1 MDTNRQCM
9 ALKASAGSGK
19 TFALSVRFLALLF
32 KGANPSEIL
41 TLTFTKKATAEMKE
55 RILDY
60 LKILQK
66 ENLES
71 KEKSHKENILKELE
85 EKYHLDPSLVQ
96 NSAQKIYQR
105 FLNAE
110 IRISTIDAFFQSIL
124 RKFCWFV
131 GLSANF
137 EVNEDTEAHQQQLDE
152 RFLSA
157 LNSEQLEELSVFI
170 TQCLSHN
177 SYTSNSILKL
187 LRSLRNK
194 LYLFDP
200 NKREPAFDEEGFLEK
215 PRNLN
220 KQIQSTEI
228 ASDSAKKAIKCDDFR
243 GFLNSSLTWLK
254 KKSEYNFF
262 KKLKNEIPTL
272 ESECEAIENDLKSY
286 YEARETALFKKFPKF
301 IQLYDKAISKIQALD
316 FDAIKDKVHALLSG
330 YEEVPAEFFYFRL
343 DSKIAH
349 ILIDEFQDTSLNDY
363 KILAPFIDEIKAGI
377 GQAKWHRSV
386 FFVGDVKQSIYAFR
400 GGFSSLFESVSKD
413 FYHDNLEF
421 NHRSSP
427 LIIHYVNTIFKKA
440 YQNSSTTYL
449 EQKYPETSR
458 NKHATDGYVK
468 VSLVANERELLLE
481 QISQE
486 AKNLLEHGKELL
498 LEQILQEAKNLLE
511 HGIEPKDITILC
523 ATNKDALE
531 IKNYLQENLSEIR
544 PSTESSA
551 QLSQFVESKI
561 IKNALEY
568 ALAEEEYKP
577 FYKHSVLKLA
587 GYLHDDA
594 IALFGF
600 NPKKESVA
608 GFVWKVME
616 LFELYTECAQICL
629 ELALGCEDADE
640 FLEKLEAK
648 KIASFNSKGAQIM
661 TIHKSKGMQFPYVI
675 VCERL
680 GKPNNESDKFLEEYN
695 GTELVCLYY
704 RMKNRE
710 VVDKDYARA
719 LEKEK
724 AAKDHEEINAYY
736 VAFTRAELGLVVVAK
751 DKDQKK
757 DKKKD
762 KEESK
767 NKGMHEKLDLKPL
780 EEGEIAPVIASKKE
794 PSNASVLIKPH
805 AYGEQVQEIEEEPD
819 SDYEKNNDQEAI
831 NFGIALHKGLE
842 YQYAYRIPKKS
853 VLEYLNYH
861 YGFYGLDHQ
870 ALEESLEL
878 FENDAEI
885 QALFKNL
892 ALKGEVAFLSRG
904 VVSRIDVLL
913 WDKGQNLYVLDY
925 KSSQNY
931 QQSHKAQVSHYAEFL
946 QTQAPHFKIQAGII
960 YAHKRLLEKLWV

>member
-1 MDTNRQCM
+1 MDTKRQCM

-66 ENLES
+66 ENLEDEKE
-71 KEKSHKENILKELE
+71 KEKSQNILKELE
-85 EKYHLDPSLVQ
+85 EKYRLDPSFVQ
-96 NSAQKIYQR
+96 NSAQEIYQR

-137 EVNEDTEAHQQQLDE
+137 EVNEDTKAHQQQLNE
-152 RFLSA
+152 SFLSA
-157 LNSEQLEELSVFI
+157 LDNKQLEELSVFI
-170 TQCLSHN
+170 TQCLSYD
-177 SYTSNSILKL
+177 SYTSDSILER
-187 LRSLRNK
+187 LRFLKNK

-200 NKREPAFDEEGFLEK
+200 NKKDPVFNEEGFLDK
-215 PRNLN
+215 LRILN
-220 KQIQSTEI
+220 QQIQNIET
-228 ASDSAKKAIKCDDFR
+228 ASNEAKKAIKCDDFR
-243 GFLNSSLTWLK
+243 GFLNSSLTWLE
-254 KKSEYNFF
+254 KKSEYRYF
-262 KKLKNEIPTL
+262 KKFKDEIPTL
-272 ESECEAIENDLKSY
+272 ESECEEIENDLKRY
-286 YEARETALFKKFPKF
+286 YEARESALFKKFPKF
-301 IQLYDKAISKIQALD
+301 IQLYDKATSKIQALD
-316 FDAIKDKVHALLSG
+316 FDAIKDKVHALLNG
-330 YEEVPAEFFYFRL
+330 YEEMPAEFFYFRL
-343 DSKIAH
+343 DSRIAH

-386 FFVGDVKQSIYAFR
+386 FFVGDVKQSIYGFR
-400 GGFSSLFESVSKD
+400 GSFSSLFESVSKD

-427 LIIHYVNTIFKKA
+427 LIINYVNTIFKKA
-440 YQNSSTTYL
+440 YQNSPTAYW
-449 EQKYPETSR
+449 EQKYPKASS
-458 NKHATDGYVK
+458 NKHARDGYVK
-468 VSLVANERELLLE
+468 VSLVADER
-481 QISQE
+481 
-486 AKNLLEHGKELL
+486 ELL
-498 LEQILQEAKNLLE
+498 LEQILQEARNLLE
-511 HGIEPKDITILC
+511 HRIDPKDITLLC
-523 ATNKDALE
+523 ATNDDALE
-531 IKNYLQENLSEIR
+531 IKNYLQENLSTIR

-551 QLSQFVESKI
+551 KLSQFVESKI

-568 ALAEEEYKP
+568 ALAEEPYKP
-577 FYKHSVLKLA
+577 FYKHSVLKLV

-594 IALFGF
+594 IALAGF

-616 LFELYTECAQICL
+616 WFELYTECAQICL
-629 ELALGCEDADE
+629 ELAVGCEDANE

-648 KIASFNSKGAQIM
+648 EIASFKVEGAQIM

-680 GKPNNESDKFLEEYN
+680 GKPKTNNSNQFLEEYS
-695 GTELVCLYY
+695 GTELTHLYY

-719 LEKEK
+719 LDKEE
-724 AAKDHEEINAYY
+724 ATKDHEETNVYY
-736 VAFTRAELGLVVVAK
+736 VAFTRAELGLIVVAK

-757 DKKKD
+757 DKK
-762 KEESK
+762 ESK
-767 NKGMHEKLDLKPL
+767 NKGMREKLDLAPL
-780 EEGEIAPVIASKKE
+780 EEGEIAPVISSQKE
-794 PSNASVLIKPH
+794 LSIPSVLIKPH
-805 AYGEQVQEIEEEPD
+805 AYGEQVQEIEEEP

-861 YGFYGLDHQ
+861 HGFYGLDYQ

-878 FENDAEI
+878 FENDAKI

-892 ALKGEVAFLSRG
+892 ALRGEVAFLFEG

-931 QQSHKAQVSHYAEFL
+931 QQSHKAQVSHYAAFL

>member
-1 MDTNRQCM
+1 MDTKRQCM

-60 LKILQK
+60 LKILQQ
-66 ENLES
+66 ENFENE
-71 KEKSHKENILKELE
+71 KEKSQNILKELE
-85 EKYHLDPSLVQ
+85 EKYHLDPSLVR
-96 NSAQKIYQR
+96 NSAPKIYQR

-137 EVNEDTEAHQQQLDE
+137 EVNEDTKAHQQQLNE
-152 RFLSA
+152 GFLSA
-157 LNSEQLEELSVFI
+157 LNNEQLEELSVFI
-170 TQCLSHN
+170 TQCLSYDN
-177 SYTSNSILKL
+177 YTSDSILER
-187 LRSLRNK
+187 LRFLKNK

-200 NKREPAFDEEGFLEK
+200 NKKEPAFDEESFLEK
-215 PRNLN
+215 LRSLN
-220 KQIQSTEI
+220 EQIQSIET
-228 ASDSAKKAIKCDDFR
+228 ASDRAKTAIKCDSFR
-243 GFLNSSLTWLK
+243 GFLNSSLTWLE
-254 KKSEYNFF
+254 KKSEYLYF
-262 KKLKNEIPTL
+262 KKLKSEIPTL
-272 ESECEAIENDLKSY
+272 ESECEEIENDLKRY
-286 YEARETALFKKFPKF
+286 YEAKETAIFKKFPKF
-301 IQLYDKAISKIQALD
+301 IQLYDKATSKIQALD
-316 FDAIKDKVHALLSG
+316 FDAIKDKVHALLNG
-330 YEEVPAEFFYFRL
+330 YEELPAEFFYFRL

-400 GGFSSLFESVSKD
+400 GSFSSLFESVAKD
-413 FYHDNLEF
+413 FYHDNLQF
-421 NHRSSP
+421 NHRSAP
-427 LIIHYVNTIFKKA
+427 LIINYVNTIFKKA
-440 YQNSSTTYL
+440 YQNSPTAYL
-449 EQKYPETSR
+449 EQKYPKTSP
-458 NKHATDGYVK
+458 NKHVTDGYVK
-468 VSLVANERELLLE
+468 VSLVADER
-481 QISQE
+481 
-486 AKNLLEHGKELL
+486 ELL
-498 LEQILQEAKNLLE
+498 LEQILQEAQNLLE
-511 HGIEPKDITILC
+511 HRIEPKDITILC

-531 IKNYLQENLSEIR
+531 IKNYLQERLSAIH

-551 QLSQFVESKI
+551 NLSQFVESKI
-561 IKNALEY
+561 IKNALKY
-568 ALAEEEYKP
+568 ALAEEPYKP

-594 IALFGF
+594 IALAGF

-608 GFVWKVME
+608 GFVWKIME
-616 LFELYTECAQICL
+616 LFELYGEPAQICL
-629 ELALGCEDADE
+629 ELAVGCEDAND

-648 KIASFNSKGAQIM
+648 SIASFNAKGTQIM

-680 GKPNNESDKFLEEYN
+680 GKPNSSHSNQLLEEYN
-695 GTELVCLYY
+695 GAELLRLYY

-719 LEKEK
+719 LDKEE
-724 AAKDHEEINAYY
+724 AAKDYEEINVYY
-736 VAFTRAELGLVVVAK
+736 VAFTRAELGLIVVAK
-751 DKDQKK
+751 DKKESKK
-757 DKKKD
+757 
-762 KEESK
+762 ESK
-767 NKGMHEKLDLKPL
+767 NKTMREQLDLAPL
-780 EEGEIAPVIASKKE
+780 EEGEIMPVISPQKE
-794 PSNASVLIKPH
+794 PLITSTLIKPH

-842 YQYAYRIPKKS
+842 YQYAYNIPKKS

-861 YGFYGLDHQ
+861 HGFYGLDYQ

-885 QALFKNL
+885 QVLFKNY
-892 ALKGEVAFLSRG
+892 ALRGEAAFLFEG

-913 WDKGQNLYVLDY
+913 WDRGQNLYVLDY

-946 QTQAPHFKIQAGII
+946 KTQAPHFKIQAGII

>member
-1 MDTNRQCM
+1 MDTKRQCM

-66 ENLES
+66 ENLEDEKE
-71 KEKSHKENILKELE
+71 KEKSQNILKELE
-85 EKYHLDPSLVQ
+85 EKYRLDPSFVQ

-137 EVNEDTEAHQQQLDE
+137 EVNEDTKAHQQQLNAS
-152 RFLSA
+152 FLSA
-157 LNSEQLEELSVFI
+157 LNNEQLEELSVFI
-170 TQCLSHN
+170 TQCLSYD
-177 SYTSNSILKL
+177 SYTSDSILER
-187 LRSLRNK
+187 LRFLKNK

-200 NKREPAFDEEGFLEK
+200 NKKEPAFDEEGFLEK
-215 PRNLN
+215 LRSLN
-220 KQIQSTEI
+220 QQIQSTET
-228 ASDSAKKAIKCDDFR
+228 ASDMAKTAIKCDDFR
-243 GFLNSSLTWLK
+243 GFLNSSLTWLE
-254 KKSEYNFF
+254 KKSEYRYF
-262 KKLKNEIPTL
+262 KKFKDEIPTL
-272 ESECEAIENDLKSY
+272 ESECEEIENDLKRY
-286 YEARETALFKKFPKF
+286 YEAKESALFKKFPKF
-301 IQLYDKAISKIQALD
+301 IQLYDKATSKIQALD
-316 FDAIKDKVHALLSG
+316 FDAIKDKVHALLNG
-330 YEEVPAEFFYFRL
+330 YEEMPAEFFYFRL
-343 DSKIAH
+343 DNRIAH

-386 FFVGDVKQSIYAFR
+386 FFVGDVKQSIYGFR
-400 GGFSSLFESVSKD
+400 GSFSSLFESVSKD
-413 FYHDNLEF
+413 FYHDSLEF

-427 LIIHYVNTIFKKA
+427 LIINYVNTIFKKA
-440 YQNSSTTYL
+440 YQNSYL
-449 EQKYPETSR
+449 EQKYPKASS
-458 NKHATDGYVK
+458 NKHVKDGYVK
-468 VSLVANERELLLE
+468 VSLVADE
-481 QISQE
+481 
-486 AKNLLEHGKELL
+486 KELL
-498 LEQILQEAKNLLE
+498 LEQILKEAKNLLE
-511 HGIEPKDITILC
+511 HGIDPKDITILC
-523 ATNKDALE
+523 ATNDDALK
-531 IKNYLQENLSEIR
+531 IKDYLKENLSAIH

-551 QLSQFVESKI
+551 KLSQFVESKI

-568 ALAEEEYKP
+568 ALAEEPYKP

-594 IALFGF
+594 IALAGF

-616 LFELYTECAQICL
+616 LFELYGESAQICL
-629 ELALGCEDADE
+629 ELAVGCEDANE

-648 KIASFNSKGAQIM
+648 EIASFNAKGAQIM

-680 GKPNNESDKFLEEYN
+680 GKPKTNNSNQFLEEYS
-695 GTELVCLYY
+695 GTELVRLYY

-719 LEKEK
+719 LDKEE
-724 AAKDHEEINAYY
+724 AARDHEETNVYY
-736 VAFTRAELGLVVVAK
+736 VAFTRAELGLIVVAK
-751 DKDQKK
+751 DK
-757 DKKKD
+757 
-762 KEESK
+762 
-767 NKGMHEKLDLKPL
+767 KGMREKLDLFPL
-780 EEGEIAPVIASKKE
+780 EEGEIAPVISSQKE
-794 PSNASVLIKPH
+794 PLIPSVVIKPH
-805 AYGEQVQEIEEEPD
+805 AYGEQVQEIEEEP

-842 YQYAYRIPKKS
+842 YQYAYNIPKKS

-861 YGFYGLDHQ
+861 HGFYGLDYQ

-878 FENDAEI
+878 FENDAKI

-892 ALKGEVAFLSRG
+892 ALRGEVAFLFEG

-931 QQSHKAQVSHYAEFL
+931 QQSHKAQVSHYAAFL

>member
-1 MDTNRQCM
+1 MDTKRQCM

-66 ENLES
+66 ENLEDE
-71 KEKSHKENILKELE
+71 KEKEKAQNILKELE
-85 EKYHLDPSLVQ
+85 EKYHLDPDLVR
-96 NSAQKIYQR
+96 NNAQKIYQR

-137 EVNEDTEAHQQQLDE
+137 EVNEDTKAHQQQLNE
-152 RFLSA
+152 GFLSA
-157 LNSEQLEELSVFI
+157 LNNEQLEELSVFI
-170 TQCLSHN
+170 AQCLSYDN
-177 SYTSNSILKL
+177 YTSDSILKR
-187 LRSLRNK
+187 LRFLKNK

-200 NKREPAFDEEGFLEK
+200 NKKELAFDEGGFLEK
-215 PRNLN
+215 LRSLN
-220 KQIQSTEI
+220 QQIQSIET
-228 ASDSAKKAIKCDDFR
+228 ASDTAKKAIKCDDFR

-254 KKSEYNFF
+254 KKSEYRDF
-262 KKLKNEIPTL
+262 KKLKDEIPTL
-272 ESECEAIENDLKSY
+272 ESECEEIENDLKRY
-286 YEARETALFKKFPKF
+286 YEAKESAIFKKFPKF
-301 IQLYDKAISKIQALD
+301 IQLYDKATSKIQALD
-316 FDAIKDKVHALLSG
+316 FDAIKDKVHALLNG
-330 YEEVPAEFFYFRL
+330 YEELPAEFFYFRL

-377 GQAKWHRSV
+377 GQAKWQRSV

-400 GGFSSLFESVSKD
+400 GSFSSLFESVAKD
-413 FYHDNLEF
+413 FYHDNLQF
-421 NHRSSP
+421 NHRSAP
-427 LIIHYVNTIFKKA
+427 LIINYVNTIFKKA
-440 YQNSSTTYL
+440 YQNSPTAYL
-449 EQKYPETSR
+449 EQKYPKTSN

-481 QISQE
+481 QI
-486 AKNLLEHGKELL
+486 
-498 LEQILQEAKNLLE
+498 LQEAKNLLE
-511 HGIEPKDITILC
+511 HRIEPKDITILC
-523 ATNKDALE
+523 TTNDDALE
-531 IKNYLQENLSEIR
+531 IKNYLQENLSAIR

-551 QLSQFVESKI
+551 KLSQFVESKI
-561 IKNALEY
+561 IKNALKY
-568 ALAEEEYKP
+568 ALAEEPYKP

-594 IALFGF
+594 IALAGF

-616 LFELYTECAQICL
+616 LFELYGEPAQSCL
-629 ELALGCEDADE
+629 ELAIGCEDADD

-648 KIASFNSKGAQIM
+648 SIASSHLKGAQIM

-680 GKPNNESDKFLEEYN
+680 GKPKSNHSNQFLEEYN
-695 GTELVCLYY
+695 GTELLRLYY

-710 VVDKDYARA
+710 MVDKDYARA
-719 LEKEK
+719 LDKEE
-724 AAKDHEEINAYY
+724 AAKDHEETNVYY
-736 VAFTRAELGLVVVAK
+736 VAFTRAELGLIVVAK

-757 DKKKD
+757 DKKESK
-762 KEESK
+762 KESK
-767 NKGMHEKLDLKPL
+767 NKTMHEKLDLAPL
-780 EEGEIAPVIASKKE
+780 EEGEIMPVISPQKE
-794 PSNASVLIKPH
+794 PLITSALIKPH
-805 AYGEQVQEIEEEPD
+805 AYGEQVQEIEEEP

-842 YQYAYRIPKKS
+842 YQYAYNIPKKS

-861 YGFYGLDHQ
+861 HGFYGLDYQ

-885 QALFKNL
+885 QVLFKNY
-892 ALKGEVAFLSRG
+892 ALRGEAAFLFEG

-913 WDKGQNLYVLDY
+913 WDRGQNLYVLDY

-946 QTQAPHFKIQAGII
+946 KTQAPHFKIQAGII

>member
-1 MDTNRQCM
+1 MDTKRQCM
-9 ALKASAGSGK
+9 VLKASAGSGK

-66 ENLES
+66 ENLEDEKE
-71 KEKSHKENILKELE
+71 KEKSQNILKELE
-85 EKYHLDPSLVQ
+85 EKYRLNPSFVQ
-96 NSAQKIYQR
+96 NRAQEIYQR

-137 EVNEDTEAHQQQLDE
+137 EVNEDTKAHQQQLNAS
-152 RFLSA
+152 FLSA
-157 LNSEQLEELSVFI
+157 LDNKQLEELSVFI
-170 TQCLSHN
+170 AQCLSYD
-177 SYTSNSILKL
+177 SYTSDSVLEWLRFLK
-187 LRSLRNK
+187 NK

-200 NKREPAFDEEGFLEK
+200 NKKDPVFNEEGFLEK
-215 PRNLN
+215 LRSLN
-220 KQIQSTEI
+220 QQIQNIET
-228 ASDSAKKAIKCDDFR
+228 ASNEAKKAIKCDDFR

-254 KKSEYNFF
+254 KKGEYRYF
-262 KKLKNEIPTL
+262 KKFKDEIPTL
-272 ESECEAIENDLKSY
+272 ESECEEIENDLKRY
-286 YEARETALFKKFPKF
+286 YEARESALFKKFPKF
-301 IQLYDKAISKIQALD
+301 IQLYDKATSKIQALD
-316 FDAIKDKVHALLSG
+316 FDAIKDKVHALLNG
-330 YEEVPAEFFYFRL
+330 YEEMPAEFFYFRL

-386 FFVGDVKQSIYAFR
+386 FFVGDVKQSIYGFR
-400 GGFSSLFESVSKD
+400 GSFSSLFESVSKD

-427 LIIHYVNTIFKKA
+427 LIINYVNTIFKKA
-440 YQNSSTTYL
+440 YQNSPTAYL
-449 EQKYPETSR
+449 EQKYPKASS
-458 NKHATDGYVK
+458 NKHAKDGYVK
-468 VSLVANERELLLE
+468 VSLVADERELLLD
-481 QISQE
+481 QV
-486 AKNLLEHGKELL
+486 
-498 LEQILQEAKNLLE
+498 LQEAKNLLE
-511 HGIEPKDITILC
+511 HHIDPKDITILC
-523 ATNKDALE
+523 ATNDDALE
-531 IKNYLQENLSEIR
+531 IKDYLQKHLSAIR

-551 QLSQFVESKI
+551 KLSQFVESRI

-568 ALAEEEYKP
+568 ALAEEPYKP

-594 IALFGF
+594 IALAGF
-600 NPKKESVA
+600 NPKKESMA

-629 ELALGCEDADE
+629 ELAVGCEDANE
-640 FLEKLEAK
+640 FLKKLEAK
-648 KIASFNSKGAQIM
+648 EIASFKVEGAQIM

-680 GKPNNESDKFLEEYN
+680 GKPKSNNSNQFLEEYS
-695 GTELVCLYY
+695 GTELTCLYY

-710 VVDKDYARA
+710 VVDKDCARA
-719 LEKEK
+719 LDKEE
-724 AAKDHEEINAYY
+724 AAKDHEEINVYY
-736 VAFTRAELGLVVVAK
+736 VAFTRAELGLIVVAK

-757 DKKKD
+757 DKK
-762 KEESK
+762 ESK
-767 NKGMHEKLDLKPL
+767 NKGMREKLDLAPL
-780 EEGEIAPVIASKKE
+780 EEGTIAPVISSQKE
-794 PSNASVLIKPH
+794 PSPESVLIKPH
-805 AYGEQVQEIEEEPD
+805 AYGEQVQEIEEEP

-861 YGFYGLDHQ
+861 HGFYGLDYQ
-870 ALEESLEL
+870 VLEESLEL
-878 FENDAEI
+878 FENDAKI

-892 ALKGEVAFLSRG
+892 ALKGEVAFLFEG

-931 QQSHKAQVSHYAEFL
+931 QQSHKAQVSHYAAFL

>member
-1 MDTNRQCM
+1 MDTKRQCM

-55 RILDY
+55 RILEY
-60 LKILQK
+60 LRILQK
-66 ENLES
+66 ENLEDEKE
-71 KEKSHKENILKELE
+71 KEKSQNILKELE
-85 EKYHLDPSLVQ
+85 EKYRLNPSFVQ

-137 EVNEDTEAHQQQLDE
+137 EVNEDTKVHQQQLNAS
-152 RFLSA
+152 FLSA
-157 LNSEQLEELSVFI
+157 LNNKQLEELSVFI
-170 TQCLSHN
+170 AQCLSYD
-177 SYTSNSILKL
+177 SYTSDSILER
-187 LRSLRNK
+187 LRFLKNK
-194 LYLFDP
+194 LYLFEP
-200 NKREPAFDEEGFLEK
+200 NKKESAFDEEGFLEK
-215 PRNLN
+215 LRSLN
-220 KQIQSTEI
+220 QQIQNIET
-228 ASDSAKKAIKCDDFR
+228 ASNEAKKAIKCDDFR
-243 GFLNSSLTWLK
+243 GFLNSSLTWLE
-254 KKSEYNFF
+254 KKSEYRYF
-262 KKLKNEIPTL
+262 KKFKDEIPTL
-272 ESECEAIENDLKSY
+272 ESECEEIENDLKRY
-286 YEARETALFKKFPKF
+286 YEARESALFKKFPKF
-301 IQLYDKAISKIQALD
+301 IQLYDKATSKIQALD
-316 FDAIKDKVHALLSG
+316 FDAIKDKVHALLNG
-330 YEEVPAEFFYFRL
+330 YEEMPAEFFYFRL
-343 DSKIAH
+343 DSRIAH
-349 ILIDEFQDTSLNDY
+349 ILIDEFQDTGLNDY

-386 FFVGDVKQSIYAFR
+386 FFVGDVKQSIYGFR
-400 GGFSSLFESVSKD
+400 GSFSSLFESVSKD

-427 LIIHYVNTIFKKA
+427 LIINYVNTIFKKA
-440 YQNSSTTYL
+440 YQNSPAAYL
-449 EQKYPETSR
+449 EQKYPKASS
-458 NKHATDGYVK
+458 NNHARDGYVK
-468 VSLVANERELLLE
+468 VSLVADER
-481 QISQE
+481 
-486 AKNLLEHGKELL
+486 ELL
-498 LEQILQEAKNLLE
+498 LEQILQEAKNILE
-511 HGIEPKDITILC
+511 HRIDPKDIAILC
-523 ATNKDALE
+523 TRNEDALE
-531 IKNYLQENLSEIR
+531 IKNYLQKNLSAIR

-551 QLSQFVESKI
+551 KLSQFVESKI

-568 ALAEEEYKP
+568 ALAEEPYKP

-594 IALFGF
+594 IALAGF

-608 GFVWKVME
+608 SFVWKVME

-629 ELALGCEDADE
+629 ELAVGCEDANE

-648 KIASFNSKGAQIM
+648 EIASFKAEGAQIM

-680 GKPNNESDKFLEEYN
+680 GKPKTNNSNQFLEEYS
-695 GTELVCLYY
+695 GIELLRLYY

-719 LEKEK
+719 LDKEE
-724 AAKDHEEINAYY
+724 AAKDHEETNVYY
-736 VAFTRAELGLVVVAK
+736 VAFTRAELGLIVVAK
-751 DKDQKK
+751 DK
-757 DKKKD
+757 
-762 KEESK
+762 
-767 NKGMHEKLDLKPL
+767 KGMREKLDLAPL
-780 EEGEIAPVIASKKE
+780 EEGEIAPVISSQKE
-794 PSNASVLIKPH
+794 PLIPSVLIKPH
-805 AYGEQVQEIEEEPD
+805 AYGEQVQEIEEEP

-861 YGFYGLDHQ
+861 HGFYGLDYQ

-878 FENDAEI
+878 FENDAKI

-892 ALKGEVAFLSRG
+892 ALRGEVAFLFEG

-931 QQSHKAQVSHYAEFL
+931 QQSHKAQVSHYAAFL

>member
-66 ENLES
+66 ENLEG

-137 EVNEDTEAHQQQLDE
+137 EVNEDTKAHQQQLDE

-177 SYTSNSILKL
+177 SYTSDSILKL
-187 LRSLRNK
+187 LRFLRNK

-215 PRNLN
+215 LRSLN
-220 KQIQSTEI
+220 KQIQNTET
-228 ASDSAKKAIKCDDFR
+228 ARDTAKTAIKCDDFR
-243 GFLNSSLTWLK
+243 GFLNSSLTWLE
-254 KKSEYNFF
+254 KKSEYRFF

-301 IQLYDKAISKIQALD
+301 IQLYDKATSKIQALD

-440 YQNSSTTYL
+440 YQNSSTAYL

-468 VSLVANERELLLE
+468 VSLVAKELLLE

-486 AKNLLEHGKELL
+486 AQNLLD
-498 LEQILQEAKNLLE
+498 

-523 ATNKDALE
+523 ATNDNALE

-587 GYLHDDA
+587 GYLHDDV
-594 IALFGF
+594 IALPSF

-680 GKPNNESDKFLEEYN
+680 GKPKNESDKFLEEYD
-695 GTELVCLYY
+695 GTELVRLYY

-710 VVDKDYARA
+710 MVDKDYARA
-719 LEKEK
+719 LDKEK

-757 DKKKD
+757 DKK
-762 KEESK
+762 ENK

-794 PSNASVLIKPH
+794 PLSASVLIKPH

-861 YGFYGLDHQ
+861 YGFYGLDYQ

>member
-1 MDTNRQCM
+1 MDTKRQCM

-66 ENLES
+66 ENLEDEKE
-71 KEKSHKENILKELE
+71 KEKSQNILKELE
-85 EKYHLDPSLVQ
+85 EKYRLDPSFVQ
-96 NSAQKIYQR
+96 NSAQEIYQR

-137 EVNEDTEAHQQQLDE
+137 EVNEDTKVHQQRLNAS
-152 RFLSA
+152 FLSA
-157 LNSEQLEELSVFI
+157 LDNKQLEELSVFI
-170 TQCLSHN
+170 AQCLSYD
-177 SYTSNSILKL
+177 SYTSDSVLERLRFLK
-187 LRSLRNK
+187 NK

-200 NKREPAFDEEGFLEK
+200 NKKESAFDEEGFLK
-215 PRNLN
+215 KLRNLN
-220 KQIQSTEI
+220 QQIQSVET
-228 ASDSAKKAIKCDDFR
+228 ASDTAKKAIKCDDFR

-254 KKSEYNFF
+254 KKGEYRDF
-262 KKLKNEIPTL
+262 KKIKDEIPTL
-272 ESECEAIENDLKSY
+272 ESECEEIENDLKRY
-286 YEARETALFKKFPKF
+286 YEARESALFKKFPKF
-301 IQLYDKAISKIQALD
+301 IQLYDKATSKIQALD
-316 FDAIKDKVHALLSG
+316 FDAIKDKVHALLNG
-330 YEEVPAEFFYFRL
+330 YEEMPAEFFYFRL
-343 DSKIAH
+343 DSRIVH

-386 FFVGDVKQSIYAFR
+386 FFVGDVKQSIYGFR
-400 GGFSSLFESVSKD
+400 GSFSSLFESVSKD
-413 FYHDNLEF
+413 FYHDNLPF

-427 LIIHYVNTIFKKA
+427 LIINYVNTIFKKA
-440 YQNSSTTYL
+440 YQNSPTAYW
-449 EQKYPETSR
+449 EQKYPKASN
-458 NKHATDGYVK
+458 NKHAKDGYVK
-468 VSLVANERELLLE
+468 VSLVADER
-481 QISQE
+481 
-486 AKNLLEHGKELL
+486 ELL

-511 HGIEPKDITILC
+511 HRIDPKDIALLC
-523 ATNKDALE
+523 ATNDDALE
-531 IKNYLQENLSEIR
+531 IKNYLQQNLSEIR

-551 QLSQFVESKI
+551 KLSQFVESKI

-568 ALAEEEYKP
+568 ALAEEPYKP

-594 IALFGF
+594 IALVGF

-608 GFVWKVME
+608 SFVWRVME

-629 ELALGCEDADE
+629 ELAVGCEDANE

-648 KIASFNSKGAQIM
+648 EIASFKAEGAQIM

-680 GKPNNESDKFLEEYN
+680 GKPKTNNSNQFLEEYSD
-695 GTELVCLYY
+695 TELTRLYY

-719 LEKEK
+719 LDKEE
-724 AAKDHEEINAYY
+724 AAKNHEETNVYY
-736 VAFTRAELGLVVVAK
+736 VAFTRAELGLIVVAK

-757 DKKKD
+757 DKK
-762 KEESK
+762 ESK
-767 NKGMHEKLDLKPL
+767 NKGMREKLDLAPL
-780 EEGEIAPVIASKKE
+780 EEGEIVPVISSQKE
-794 PSNASVLIKPH
+794 PLIPSVVIKPH
-805 AYGEQVQEIEEEPD
+805 AYGEQVQEIEEEP

-861 YGFYGLDHQ
+861 HGFYGLDYQ

-878 FENDAEI
+878 FENDAKI

-892 ALKGEVAFLSRG
+892 ALKGEVAFLFEG

-931 QQSHKAQVSHYAEFL
+931 QQSHKAQVSHYAAFL

>member
-1 MDTNRQCM
+1 MDTKRQCM

-66 ENLES
+66 ENLEDEKE
-71 KEKSHKENILKELE
+71 KEKSQNILKELE
-85 EKYHLDPSLVQ
+85 EKYRLNPSFVQ

-137 EVNEDTEAHQQQLDE
+137 EVNEDTKAHQQQLNE
-152 RFLSA
+152 GFLSA
-157 LNSEQLEELSVFI
+157 LNNEQLEELSVFI
-170 TQCLSHN
+170 AQCLSYDN
-177 SYTSNSILKL
+177 YTSDSILER
-187 LRSLRNK
+187 LRFLKNK

-200 NKREPAFDEEGFLEK
+200 NKKEPAFDEEGFLEK
-215 PRNLN
+215 LRSLN
-220 KQIQSTEI
+220 EQIQSIET
-228 ASDSAKKAIKCDDFR
+228 ASNEAKKAIKCDSFR

-254 KKSEYNFF
+254 KKSEYQSF
-262 KKLKNEIPTL
+262 KKLKSEIPTL
-272 ESECEAIENDLKSY
+272 ERECEEIENDLKRY
-286 YEARETALFKKFPKF
+286 YEAKETAIFKKFPKF
-301 IQLYDKAISKIQALD
+301 IQLYDKATSKIQALD
-316 FDAIKDKVHALLSG
+316 FDAIKDKVHVLLNG
-330 YEEVPAEFFYFRL
+330 YEEMPAEFFYFRL

-363 KILAPFIDEIKAGI
+363 EILAPFIDEIKAGI

-400 GGFSSLFESVSKD
+400 GSFSSLFESVSRD
-413 FYHDNLEF
+413 FHHDNLQF
-421 NHRSSP
+421 NHRSAP
-427 LIIHYVNTIFKKA
+427 LIINYVNTIFKKA
-440 YQNSSTTYL
+440 YQNSPTAYL
-449 EQKYPETSR
+449 EQKYPKASN
-458 NKHATDGYVK
+458 NKHVTEGYVK
-468 VSLVANERELLLE
+468 VSLVADE
-481 QISQE
+481 
-486 AKNLLEHGKELL
+486 KELL
-498 LEQILQEAKNLLE
+498 LNQVLQEAKNLLD
-511 HGIEPKDITILC
+511 HRIDPKDITILC

-531 IKNYLQENLSEIR
+531 IKNYLQEYLSAIC

-551 QLSQFVESKI
+551 RLSQFVESKI

-568 ALAEEEYKP
+568 ALAEEPYKP

-594 IALFGF
+594 IALPSF

-608 GFVWKVME
+608 SFVWKIME
-616 LFELYTECAQICL
+616 QFKLYGEPAQSCL
-629 ELALGCEDADE
+629 ELAIGCEDADG

-648 KIASFNSKGAQIM
+648 EIASFNPKGAQIM

-680 GKPNNESDKFLEEYN
+680 GNPKSSHSNQLLEEYD
-695 GTELVCLYY
+695 GAELTRLYY

-719 LEKEK
+719 LDKEE
-724 AAKDHEEINAYY
+724 AAKDHEEINVYY
-736 VAFTRAELGLVVVAK
+736 VAFTRAELGLIVVAK
-751 DKDQKK
+751 DKKESKK
-757 DKKKD
+757 
-762 KEESK
+762 ESK
-767 NKGMHEKLDLKPL
+767 NKKMREQLDLTPL
-780 EEGEIAPVIASKKE
+780 EEGEIAPVISPQKE
-794 PSNASVLIKPH
+794 PLIASVVIKPH
-805 AYGEQVQEIEEEPD
+805 AYGEQVQEIEEEPE

-842 YQYAYRIPKKS
+842 YQYAYNIPKKS

-861 YGFYGLDHQ
+861 HGFYGLDYQ

-885 QALFKNL
+885 QVLFKNYIL
-892 ALKGEVAFLSRG
+892 RGEAAFLFEG

-913 WDKGQNLYVLDY
+913 WDRGQNLCVLDY

-931 QQSHKAQVSHYAEFL
+931 QQSHKAQVSHYAAFL
-946 QTQAPHFKIQAGII
+946 KTQAPHFKIQAGII

>member
-1 MDTNRQCM
+1 MDTKRQCM

-60 LKILQK
+60 LKILQQ
-66 ENLES
+66 ENLENE
-71 KEKSHKENILKELE
+71 KEKSQNILKELE
-85 EKYHLDPSLVQ
+85 EKYHLDPSLVR

-137 EVNEDTEAHQQQLDE
+137 EVNEDTKAHQQQLNE
-152 RFLSA
+152 GFLSA
-157 LNSEQLEELSVFI
+157 LNNEQLEELSVFI
-170 TQCLSHN
+170 AQCLSYE
-177 SYTSNSILKL
+177 SYTSDSILER
-187 LRSLRNK
+187 LRFLKNK

-200 NKREPAFDEEGFLEK
+200 NKKEPAFDEKGFLEK
-215 PRNLN
+215 LRSLN
-220 KQIQSTEI
+220 EQIQSIET
-228 ASDSAKKAIKCDDFR
+228 ASDTAKTAIKCDSFR

-254 KKSEYNFF
+254 KKSEYQSF
-262 KKLKNEIPTL
+262 KKLKSEIPTL
-272 ESECEAIENDLKSY
+272 ESECEEIENDLKRY
-286 YEARETALFKKFPKF
+286 YEAKETAIFKKFPKF
-301 IQLYDKAISKIQALD
+301 IQLYDNATSKIQALD
-316 FDAIKDKVHALLSG
+316 FDAIKDKVHVLLNG
-330 YEEVPAEFFYFRL
+330 YEEMPAEFFYFRL
-343 DSKIAH
+343 DSRIAH

-400 GGFSSLFESVSKD
+400 GSFSSLFESVSKD
-413 FYHDNLEF
+413 FYHDNLQF
-421 NHRSSP
+421 NHRSAP
-427 LIIHYVNTIFKKA
+427 LIINYVNTIFKKA
-440 YQNSSTTYL
+440 YQNSPTAYL
-449 EQKYPETSR
+449 EQKYPKTSQ

-468 VSLVANERELLLE
+468 VSLVADERELLLN
-481 QISQE
+481 QVLQE
-486 AKNLLEHGKELL
+486 AQNLLERR
-498 LEQILQEAKNLLE
+498 ID
-511 HGIEPKDITILC
+511 PKDITILC

-531 IKNYLQENLSEIR
+531 IKNYLQEYLSEIC

-551 QLSQFVESKI
+551 KLSQFVESKI
-561 IKNALEY
+561 IKNALKY
-568 ALAEEEYKP
+568 ALAEEPYKP

-594 IALFGF
+594 IALAGF

-616 LFELYTECAQICL
+616 LFELYGECAQICL
-629 ELALGCEDADE
+629 ELAVGCEDAND

-648 KIASFNSKGAQIM
+648 AIASSHSKGAQIM

-680 GKPNNESDKFLEEYN
+680 GKPNSSHSNQLLEEYN
-695 GTELVCLYY
+695 GAELLRLYY

-719 LEKEK
+719 LDKEE
-724 AAKDHEEINAYY
+724 AAKDHEETNVYY
-736 VAFTRAELGLVVVAK
+736 VAFTRAELGLIVVAK
-751 DKDQKK
+751 DKKESKK
-757 DKKKD
+757 ESKQ
-762 KEESK
+762 ESK
-767 NKGMHEKLDLKPL
+767 NKKMHEKLDLAPL
-780 EEGEIAPVIASKKE
+780 EEGEIMPVISPQKE
-794 PSNASVLIKPH
+794 PLITSTLIKPH
-805 AYGEQVQEIEEEPD
+805 AYGEQVQEIEEEP

-842 YQYAYRIPKKS
+842 YQYAYNIPKKS

-861 YGFYGLDHQ
+861 HGFYGLDYQ

-878 FENDAEI
+878 FENDTEI
-885 QALFKNL
+885 QALFKNY
-892 ALKGEVAFLSRG
+892 ALRGEAAFLFEG

-913 WDKGQNLYVLDY
+913 WDRGQNLYVLDY

-946 QTQAPHFKIQAGII
+946 KTQAPHFKIQAGII

>member
-1 MDTNRQCM
+1 MDTKRQCM

-66 ENLES
+66 ENLEDEKE
-71 KEKSHKENILKELE
+71 KEKSQNILKELE
-85 EKYHLDPSLVQ
+85 EKYRLNPSFVQ

-137 EVNEDTEAHQQQLDE
+137 EVNEDTKAHQQQLNAS
-152 RFLSA
+152 FLSA
-157 LNSEQLEELSVFI
+157 LSSEQLEELSVFI
-170 TQCLSHN
+170 AQCLSYD
-177 SYTSNSILKL
+177 SYTSDSILER
-187 LRSLRNK
+187 LRFLKNK

-200 NKREPAFDEEGFLEK
+200 NKKDPVFDEERFLEK
-215 PRNLN
+215 LRSLN
-220 KQIQSTEI
+220 QQIQNIET
-228 ASDSAKKAIKCDDFR
+228 ASNEAKKAIKCDDFR

-254 KKSEYNFF
+254 KKSEYRDF
-262 KKLKNEIPTL
+262 KKIKDEIPTL
-272 ESECEAIENDLKSY
+272 ESECEEIENDLKRY
-286 YEARETALFKKFPKF
+286 YEARESALFKKFPKF
-301 IQLYDKAISKIQALD
+301 IQLYDKATSKIQALD
-316 FDAIKDKVHALLSG
+316 FDAIKDKVHALLNG
-330 YEEVPAEFFYFRL
+330 YEEMPAEFFYFRL

-386 FFVGDVKQSIYAFR
+386 FFVGDVKQSIYGFR
-400 GGFSSLFESVSKD
+400 GSFSSLFESVSKD

-427 LIIHYVNTIFKKA
+427 LIINYVNAIFKKA
-440 YQNSSTTYL
+440 YQNSPTAYL
-449 EQKYPETSR
+449 EQKYPKASS
-458 NKHATDGYVK
+458 NKHARDGYVK
-468 VSLVANERELLLE
+468 VSLVADER
-481 QISQE
+481 
-486 AKNLLEHGKELL
+486 ELL

-511 HGIEPKDITILC
+511 HRIDPKDITLLC
-523 ATNKDALE
+523 ATNDDALE
-531 IKNYLQENLSEIR
+531 IKNYLQKNLSAIR

-551 QLSQFVESKI
+551 KLSQFVESKI

-568 ALAEEEYKP
+568 ALAEEPYKP

-594 IALFGF
+594 IALAGF

-616 LFELYTECAQICL
+616 LLELYTECTQICL
-629 ELALGCEDADE
+629 ELAVGCEDANE

-648 KIASFNSKGAQIM
+648 EIASFKAEGAQIM

-680 GKPNNESDKFLEEYN
+680 SKPKTNNSNQFLEEYS
-695 GTELVCLYY
+695 GIELIRLYY

-719 LEKEK
+719 LDKEE
-724 AAKDHEEINAYY
+724 AAKDHEETNVYY
-736 VAFTRAELGLVVVAK
+736 VAFTRAELGLIVVAK

-757 DKKKD
+757 DKK
-762 KEESK
+762 ESK
-767 NKGMHEKLDLKPL
+767 NKGMREKLDLLPL
-780 EEGEIAPVIASKKE
+780 EEGTIAPVISSQKE
-794 PSNASVLIKPH
+794 PSSTSVLIKPH
-805 AYGEQVQEIEEEPD
+805 AYGEQVQEIEEEP

-861 YGFYGLDHQ
+861 HGFYGLDYQ

-878 FENDAEI
+878 FENDAKI

-892 ALKGEVAFLSRG
+892 ALRGEVAFLFEG

-931 QQSHKAQVSHYAEFL
+931 QQSHKAQVSHYAAFL

>member
-1 MDTNRQCM
+1 MDTKRQCM

-66 ENLES
+66 ENLEDEKE
-71 KEKSHKENILKELE
+71 KEKSQNILKELE
-85 EKYHLDPSLVQ
+85 EKYRLDPSFVQ

-137 EVNEDTEAHQQQLDE
+137 EVNEDTKAHQQQLNE
-152 RFLSA
+152 IFLSA
-157 LNSEQLEELSVFI
+157 LNGEQLEELSVFI
-170 TQCLSHN
+170 AQCLSYDN
-177 SYTSNSILKL
+177 YTSDSILER
-187 LRSLRNK
+187 LRFLKNK

-200 NKREPAFDEEGFLEK
+200 NKKEPAFDEKGFLEK
-215 PRNLN
+215 LRSLN
-220 KQIQSTEI
+220 KQIQSVET
-228 ASDSAKKAIKCDDFR
+228 ASNEAKKAIKCDDFR
-243 GFLNSSLTWLK
+243 GFLNSSLTWLE
-254 KKSEYNFF
+254 KKSEYRYF
-262 KKLKNEIPTL
+262 KKFKDEIPTL
-272 ESECEAIENDLKSY
+272 ESACEEIENDLKRY
-286 YEARETALFKKFPKF
+286 YEARESALFKKFPKF
-301 IQLYDKAISKIQALD
+301 IQLYDKATSKIQALD
-316 FDAIKDKVHALLSG
+316 FDAIKDKVHALLNG
-330 YEEVPAEFFYFRL
+330 YEEMPAEFFYFRL

-386 FFVGDVKQSIYAFR
+386 FFVGDVKQSIYGFR
-400 GGFSSLFESVSKD
+400 GSFSSLFESVSKD
-413 FYHDNLEF
+413 FYHDNLQF

-427 LIIHYVNTIFKKA
+427 LIINYVNTIFKKA
-440 YQNSSTTYL
+440 YQNSPTAYL
-449 EQKYPETSR
+449 EQKYPKASS
-458 NKHATDGYVK
+458 NKHARDGYVK
-468 VSLVANERELLLE
+468 VSLVADERELLL
-481 QISQE
+481 
-486 AKNLLEHGKELL
+486 K
-498 LEQILQEAKNLLE
+498 QILQEAKNLLE
-511 HGIEPKDITILC
+511 HRIDPKDITILC
-523 ATNKDALE
+523 ARNEDALE
-531 IKNYLQENLSEIR
+531 IKNYLQENLSAIN

-551 QLSQFVESKI
+551 KLSQFVESKI

-568 ALAEEEYKP
+568 ALAEEPYKP
-577 FYKHSVLKLA
+577 FYKYSVLKLA
-587 GYLHDDA
+587 GYLHDDV
-594 IALFGF
+594 IALAGF

-616 LFELYTECAQICL
+616 LFELYGECAQICL
-629 ELALGCEDADE
+629 ELAVGCEDANE

-648 KIASFNSKGAQIM
+648 EIASFKAEGAQIM

-680 GKPNNESDKFLEEYN
+680 GKPKTNNSNQFLEEYS
-695 GTELVCLYY
+695 GTELTRLYY

-710 VVDKDYARA
+710 VVDKDYARV
-719 LEKEK
+719 LDKEE
-724 AAKDHEEINAYY
+724 AAKDHEETNVYY
-736 VAFTRAELGLVVVAK
+736 VAFTRAELGLIIVAK

-757 DKKKD
+757 DKK
-762 KEESK
+762 ESK
-767 NKGMHEKLDLKPL
+767 NKGMREKLDLAPL
-780 EEGEIAPVIASKKE
+780 EEGTIAPVISSQKE
-794 PSNASVLIKPH
+794 PSSASVVIKPH
-805 AYGEQVQEIEEEPD
+805 AYGEQVQEIEEEP

-842 YQYAYRIPKKS
+842 YRYAYRIPKKS

-861 YGFYGLDHQ
+861 HGFYGLDYQ

-878 FENDAEI
+878 FENDAKI

-892 ALKGEVAFLSRG
+892 ALKGEVAFLFEG

-931 QQSHKAQVSHYAEFL
+931 QQSHKVQVSHYAAFL

-960 YAHKRLLEKLWV
+960 YAHKKLLEKLWV

>member
-1 MDTNRQCM
+1 MDTKRQCM

-71 KEKSHKENILKELE
+71 GKEKSQNILKELE
-85 EKYHLDPSLVQ
+85 EKYHLDPSLVR

-137 EVNEDTEAHQQQLDE
+137 EVNEDTEAHQRQLNE
-152 RFLSA
+152 SFLSA

-170 TQCLSHN
+170 VQCLSYE
-177 SYTSNSILKL
+177 SYTSDSILKR
-187 LRSLRNK
+187 LRFLKNK

-200 NKREPAFDEEGFLEK
+200 NKKEPVFDEEGFLEK
-215 PRNLN
+215 LRSLN
-220 KQIQSTEI
+220 NQIQSIET
-228 ASDSAKKAIKCDDFR
+228 ASNEAKKAIKCDSFR
-243 GFLNSSLTWLK
+243 GFLNSSLTWLE
-254 KKSEYNFF
+254 KKSEYLYF
-262 KKLKNEIPTL
+262 KKLKSEIPTL
-272 ESECEAIENDLKSY
+272 ESECEEIENDLKRY
-286 YEARETALFKKFPKF
+286 YEAKETAIFKKFPKF
-301 IQLYDKAISKIQALD
+301 IQLYDNATSKIQALD
-316 FDAIKDKVHALLSG
+316 FDAIKDKVHVLLNG
-330 YEEVPAEFFYFRL
+330 YEEMPAEFFYFRL

-363 KILAPFIDEIKAGI
+363 KILAPFIDEIEAGI

-400 GGFSSLFESVSKD
+400 GSFSSLFESVSKD

-421 NHRSSP
+421 NHRSAP
-427 LIIHYVNTIFKKA
+427 LIINYVNTIFKKA
-440 YQNSSTTYL
+440 YQNSPTAYL
-449 EQKYPETSR
+449 EQKYPKTSQ
-458 NKHATDGYVK
+458 NKHVTEGYVK
-468 VSLVANERELLLE
+468 VSLVADDRELLLN
-481 QISQE
+481 QV
-486 AKNLLEHGKELL
+486 
-498 LEQILQEAKNLLE
+498 LQEAKNLLD
-511 HGIEPKDITILC
+511 HRIDPKDITILC

-531 IKNYLQENLSEIR
+531 IKNYLQERLSAIR

-551 QLSQFVESKI
+551 RLSQLVESKI

-568 ALAEEEYKP
+568 ALAEEPYKP

-587 GYLHDDA
+587 GYLHDDV
-594 IALFGF
+594 IALPGF

-608 GFVWKVME
+608 SFVWKIME
-616 LFELYTECAQICL
+616 QFKLYGEPAQSCL
-629 ELALGCEDADE
+629 ELAIGCEDANE

-648 KIASFNSKGAQIM
+648 EIASFNPKGAQIM
-661 TIHKSKGMQFPYVI
+661 TIHGSKGMQFPYVI

-680 GKPNNESDKFLEEYN
+680 GKPNSSHANQFLEEYN
-695 GTELVCLYY
+695 GTELVRLYY

-719 LEKEK
+719 LDKEE
-724 AAKDHEEINAYY
+724 AAKDHEEINVYY
-736 VAFTRAELGLVVVAK
+736 VAFTRAELGLIVVAK
-751 DKDQKK
+751 DKK
-757 DKKKD
+757 
-762 KEESK
+762 ESK
-767 NKGMHEKLDLKPL
+767 KESKKEKMREKLDLASL
-780 EEGEIAPVIASKKE
+780 EEGEIAPVISPQKE
-794 PSNASVLIKPH
+794 PLITGVVIKPH

-842 YQYAYRIPKKS
+842 YQYAYNIPKQS

-861 YGFYGLDHQ
+861 HGFYGLDYQ

-885 QALFKNL
+885 QALFKNH
-892 ALKGEVAFLSRG
+892 ALKGEAAFLFQG
-904 VVSRIDVLL
+904 VMSRIDILL

-946 QTQAPHFKIQAGII
+946 KTQAPHFKIQAGII

>member
-1 MDTNRQCM
+1 MDTKRQCM

-71 KEKSHKENILKELE
+71 GKEKSQNILKELE
-85 EKYHLDPSLVQ
+85 EKYHLDPSLVR

-137 EVNEDTEAHQQQLDE
+137 EVNEDTKAHQQRLNE
-152 RFLSA
+152 GFLSA
-157 LNSEQLEELSVFI
+157 LNNGQLEELSAFI
-170 TQCLSHN
+170 VQCLSYD
-177 SYTSNSILKL
+177 SYTSDSILER
-187 LRSLRNK
+187 LRFLKNK

-200 NKREPAFDEEGFLEK
+200 NKKEPAFDEKGFLEK
-215 PRNLN
+215 LRSLN
-220 KQIQSTEI
+220 NQIQSIET
-228 ASDSAKKAIKCDDFR
+228 ASNEAKKAIKCDSFR
-243 GFLNSSLTWLK
+243 GFLNSSLTWLE
-254 KKSEYNFF
+254 KKSEYLYF
-262 KKLKNEIPTL
+262 KKLKSEIPTL
-272 ESECEAIENDLKSY
+272 ESECEEIENDLKRY
-286 YEARETALFKKFPKF
+286 YEAKETAIFKKFPKF
-301 IQLYDKAISKIQALD
+301 IQLYDNATSKIQALD
-316 FDAIKDKVHALLSG
+316 FDAIKDKVHVLLNG
-330 YEEVPAEFFYFRL
+330 YEEMPAEFFYFRL

-400 GGFSSLFESVSKD
+400 GSFSSLFESVSKD

-421 NHRSSP
+421 NHRSAP
-427 LIIHYVNTIFKKA
+427 LIINYVNTIFKKA
-440 YQNSSTTYL
+440 YQNSPTAYL
-449 EQKYPETSR
+449 EQKYPKTSN

-468 VSLVANERELLLE
+468 VSLVADE
-481 QISQE
+481 
-486 AKNLLEHGKELL
+486 KELL
-498 LEQILQEAKNLLE
+498 LNQVLQEAQNLLD
-511 HGIEPKDITILC
+511 HRIDPKDITILC

-531 IKNYLQENLSEIR
+531 IKNYLQEHLSAIC

-551 QLSQFVESKI
+551 RLSQLVESKI

-568 ALAEEEYKP
+568 ALAEEPYKP

-587 GYLHDDA
+587 GYLHDDV
-594 IALFGF
+594 IALPGF

-608 GFVWKVME
+608 GFVWKIME
-616 LFELYTECAQICL
+616 QFKLYEEPAQNCL
-629 ELALGCEDADE
+629 ELAIGCEDANE

-648 KIASFNSKGAQIM
+648 EIASFNPKGAQIM
-661 TIHKSKGMQFPYVI
+661 TIHGSKGMQFPYVI

-680 GKPNNESDKFLEEYN
+680 GNPKSSHANQLLEEYD
-695 GTELVCLYY
+695 GAELTRLYY

-719 LEKEK
+719 LDKEE
-724 AAKDHEEINAYY
+724 AAKDHEEINVYY
-736 VAFTRAELGLVVVAK
+736 VAFTRAELGLIVVAK
-751 DKDQKK
+751 DKKESKK
-757 DKKKD
+757 
-762 KEESK
+762 ESK
-767 NKGMHEKLDLKPL
+767 NKKMREQLDLAPL
-780 EEGEIAPVIASKKE
+780 EEGEIAPVISPQKE
-794 PSNASVLIKPH
+794 PLMTSVVIKPH
-805 AYGEQVQEIEEEPD
+805 AYGEQIQEIEEEPD

-842 YQYAYRIPKKS
+842 YQYAYRIPKQS

-861 YGFYGLDHQ
+861 YGFYGLDYQ

-885 QALFKNL
+885 QALFKNH
-892 ALKGEVAFLSRG
+892 ALKGEAAFLFQG

-913 WDKGQNLYVLDY
+913 WDRGQNLYVLDY

-931 QQSHKAQVSHYAEFL
+931 QQSHKVQVSHYAEFL
-946 QTQAPHFKIQAGII
+946 KTQAPHFKIQAGII

>member
-1 MDTNRQCM
+1 MDTKRQCM

-66 ENLES
+66 ENFENE
-71 KEKSHKENILKELE
+71 KEKAQNILKELE
-85 EKYHLDPSLVQ
+85 EKYHLDPSLVR
-96 NSAQKIYQR
+96 NSAPKIYQR

-137 EVNEDTEAHQQQLDE
+137 EVNEDTKVHQQQLNE
-152 RFLSA
+152 GFLSA
-157 LNSEQLEELSVFI
+157 LNNEQLEELSVFI
-170 TQCLSHN
+170 TQCLSYD
-177 SYTSNSILKL
+177 SYTSDSVLKR
-187 LRSLRNK
+187 LRFLKNK

-200 NKREPAFDEEGFLEK
+200 NKKEPAFDEEGFLEK
-215 PRNLN
+215 LRSLN
-220 KQIQSTEI
+220 EQIQSIET
-228 ASDSAKKAIKCDDFR
+228 ASDRAKTAIKCDSFR
-243 GFLNSSLTWLK
+243 GFLNSSLTWLE
-254 KKSEYNFF
+254 KKSEYQSF
-262 KKLKNEIPTL
+262 KKLKSEIPTL
-272 ESECEAIENDLKSY
+272 ESECKEIENDLKRY
-286 YEARETALFKKFPKF
+286 YEAKETAIFKKFPKF
-301 IQLYDKAISKIQALD
+301 IQLYDNATSKIQALD
-316 FDAIKDKVHALLSG
+316 FDAIKDKVHVLLNG
-330 YEEVPAEFFYFRL
+330 YEEMPAEFFYFRL

-400 GGFSSLFESVSKD
+400 GSFSSLFESVSKD

-421 NHRSSP
+421 NHRSAP
-427 LIIHYVNTIFKKA
+427 LIINYVNTIFKKA
-440 YQNSSTTYL
+440 YQNSPTAYL
-449 EQKYPETSR
+449 EQKYPKTSQ

-468 VSLVANERELLLE
+468 VSLVADER
-481 QISQE
+481 
-486 AKNLLEHGKELL
+486 ELL
-498 LEQILQEAKNLLE
+498 LEQILQEAQNLLE
-511 HGIEPKDITILC
+511 HRIDPKDITILC
-523 ATNKDALE
+523 ATNDDALE
-531 IKNYLQENLSEIR
+531 IKNYLQERLIAIR
-544 PSTESSA
+544 PSTESSTR
-551 QLSQFVESKI
+551 LSQFVESKI

-568 ALAEEEYKP
+568 ALAKEPYKP

-587 GYLHDDA
+587 GYLHDDV
-594 IALFGF
+594 IALPGF
-600 NPKKESVA
+600 NPKKESMA

-616 LFELYTECAQICL
+616 LFELYGECAQSCL
-629 ELALGCEDADE
+629 ELAVGCEDANE

-648 KIASFNSKGAQIM
+648 SIASSHSKGAQIM

-680 GKPNNESDKFLEEYN
+680 GNPKSSHSNQLLEEYD
-695 GTELVCLYY
+695 GAELARLYY

-719 LEKEK
+719 LDKEE
-724 AAKDHEEINAYY
+724 AAKDHEETNVYY
-736 VAFTRAELGLVVVAK
+736 VAFTRAELGLIVVAK
-751 DKDQKK
+751 DKKESKK
-757 DKKKD
+757 
-762 KEESK
+762 ESK
-767 NKGMHEKLDLKPL
+767 NKTMREKLDLVPL
-780 EEGEIAPVIASKKE
+780 EEGEITPVISPQKE
-794 PSNASVLIKPH
+794 PLITSTLIKPH

-842 YQYAYRIPKKS
+842 YQYAYNIPKES

-861 YGFYGLDHQ
+861 HGFYGLDHQ

-885 QALFKNL
+885 QTLFKNL
-892 ALKGEVAFLSRG
+892 LLKGEAAFLFQG

-913 WDKGQNLYVLDY
+913 WDRGQNLYVLDY

-946 QTQAPHFKIQAGII
+946 KTQAPHFKIQAGII

>member
-1 MDTNRQCM
+1 MDTKRQCM

-66 ENLES
+66 ENLEDEKE
-71 KEKSHKENILKELE
+71 KEKSQNILKELE
-85 EKYHLDPSLVQ
+85 EKYRLDPSFVQ

-137 EVNEDTEAHQQQLDE
+137 EVNEDTKAHQQQLNAS
-152 RFLSA
+152 FLSA
-157 LNSEQLEELSVFI
+157 LNNEQLEELSVFI
-170 TQCLSHN
+170 AQCLSYD
-177 SYTSNSILKL
+177 SYTSDSVLERLRFLK
-187 LRSLRNK
+187 NK

-200 NKREPAFDEEGFLEK
+200 NKKDLAFDEEGFLEK
-215 PRNLN
+215 LRNLN
-220 KQIQSTEI
+220 KQIQSVET
-228 ASDSAKKAIKCDDFR
+228 ASNEAKKAIKCDDFR
-243 GFLNSSLTWLK
+243 GFLNSSLTWLE
-254 KKSEYNFF
+254 KKSEYRYF
-262 KKLKNEIPTL
+262 KKFKDEIPTL
-272 ESECEAIENDLKSY
+272 ESECEEIENDLKRY
-286 YEARETALFKKFPKF
+286 YEARESALFKKFPKF
-301 IQLYDKAISKIQALD
+301 IQLYDKATSKIQTLD
-316 FDAIKDKVHALLSG
+316 FDAIKDKVHALLNG
-330 YEEVPAEFFYFRL
+330 YEEMPAEFFYFRL

-377 GQAKWHRSV
+377 GQAKWYRSV
-386 FFVGDVKQSIYAFR
+386 FFVGDVKQSIYGFR
-400 GGFSSLFESVSKD
+400 GSFSSLFESVSKD
-413 FYHDNLEF
+413 FYHDNLPF

-427 LIIHYVNTIFKKA
+427 LIINYVNTIFKKA
-440 YQNSSTTYL
+440 YQNSPTAYW
-449 EQKYPETSR
+449 EQKYPKASS
-458 NKHATDGYVK
+458 NKHARDGYVK
-468 VSLVANERELLLE
+468 VSLVADER
-481 QISQE
+481 
-486 AKNLLEHGKELL
+486 ELL

-511 HGIEPKDITILC
+511 HRIDPKDITILC
-523 ATNKDALE
+523 ARNKDALE
-531 IKNYLQENLSEIR
+531 IKNYLQKNLSAIR

-551 QLSQFVESKI
+551 KLSQFVESKI

-568 ALAEEEYKP
+568 ALAEEPYKP

-594 IALFGF
+594 IALASF

-616 LFELYTECAQICL
+616 LFELYGECAQICL
-629 ELALGCEDADE
+629 ELAVGCEDANE

-648 KIASFNSKGAQIM
+648 EIASFKAEGAQIM

-680 GKPNNESDKFLEEYN
+680 GKPKSNNSNQFLEEYS
-695 GTELVCLYY
+695 GTELMRLYY

-710 VVDKDYARA
+710 VVDKDYARV
-719 LEKEK
+719 LDKEE
-724 AAKDHEEINAYY
+724 AAKNHEETNVYY
-736 VAFTRAELGLVVVAK
+736 VAFTRAELGLIVVAK
-751 DKDQKK
+751 DK
-757 DKKKD
+757 
-762 KEESK
+762 
-767 NKGMHEKLDLKPL
+767 KGMHEKLDLLPL
-780 EEGEIAPVIASKKE
+780 EEGIIAPVISSQKE
-794 PSNASVLIKPH
+794 PLIKSVVIKPH
-805 AYGEQVQEIEEEPD
+805 AYGEQVQEIEEEP

-842 YQYAYRIPKKS
+842 YQYAYNIPKKS

-861 YGFYGLDHQ
+861 HGFYGLDYQ

-878 FENDAEI
+878 FENDAKI

-892 ALKGEVAFLSRG
+892 ALKGEVAFLFEG

-931 QQSHKAQVSHYAEFL
+931 QQSHKVQVSHYAAFL

>member
-1 MDTNRQCM
+1 MDTKRQCM

-66 ENLES
+66 ENLEDEKE
-71 KEKSHKENILKELE
+71 KEKSQNILKELE
-85 EKYHLDPSLVQ
+85 EKYRLNPSFVQ
-96 NSAQKIYQR
+96 NRAQEIYQR
-105 FLNAE
+105 FLSTE

-137 EVNEDTEAHQQQLDE
+137 EVNEDTKAHQQQLNAS
-152 RFLSA
+152 FLSA
-157 LNSEQLEELSVFI
+157 LDNKQLEELSVFI
-170 TQCLSHN
+170 TQCLSYDG
-177 SYTSNSILKL
+177 YTSDSVLERLRFLK
-187 LRSLRNK
+187 NK

-200 NKREPAFDEEGFLEK
+200 NKKDPVFDEERFLEK
-215 PRNLN
+215 LRSLN
-220 KQIQSTEI
+220 QQIQSVET
-228 ASDSAKKAIKCDDFR
+228 ASNEAKKAIKCDDFR
-243 GFLNSSLTWLK
+243 GFLNSSLTWLE
-254 KKSEYNFF
+254 KKSEYRYF
-262 KKLKNEIPTL
+262 KKFKDEIPTL
-272 ESECEAIENDLKSY
+272 ESECEEIENDLKRY
-286 YEARETALFKKFPKF
+286 YEARESALFKKFPKF
-301 IQLYDKAISKIQALD
+301 IQLYDKATSKIQALD
-316 FDAIKDKVHALLSG
+316 FDAIKDKVHALLNG
-330 YEEVPAEFFYFRL
+330 YEEMPAEFFYFRL
-343 DSKIAH
+343 DSRIVH

-386 FFVGDVKQSIYAFR
+386 FFVGDVKQSIYGFR
-400 GGFSSLFESVSKD
+400 GSFSSLFESVSKD

-421 NHRSSP
+421 NHRSSL
-427 LIIHYVNTIFKKA
+427 LIINYVNTIFKKA
-440 YQNSSTTYL
+440 YQNSPTAYL
-449 EQKYPETSR
+449 EQKYPKASS
-458 NKHATDGYVK
+458 NKHARDGYVK
-468 VSLVANERELLLE
+468 VSLVADER
-481 QISQE
+481 
-486 AKNLLEHGKELL
+486 ELL

-511 HGIEPKDITILC
+511 HRIDPKDITLLC
-523 ATNKDALE
+523 TTNDDALE
-531 IKNYLQENLSEIR
+531 IKNYLQKNLSAIR

-551 QLSQFVESKI
+551 KLSQFVEFKI

-568 ALAEEEYKP
+568 ALAEEPYKP

-594 IALFGF
+594 IALAGF

-629 ELALGCEDADE
+629 ELAVGCEDANE

-648 KIASFNSKGAQIM
+648 EIASFNVKGAQIM

-680 GKPNNESDKFLEEYN
+680 GKPKTNNFNQFLEEYS
-695 GTELVCLYY
+695 GTELIRLYY

-719 LEKEK
+719 LDKEE
-724 AAKDHEEINAYY
+724 AAKDHEETNVYY
-736 VAFTRAELGLVVVAK
+736 VAFTRAELGLIVVAK
-751 DKDQKK
+751 DK
-757 DKKKD
+757 
-762 KEESK
+762 
-767 NKGMHEKLDLKPL
+767 KGMHEKLDLAPL
-780 EEGEIAPVIASKKE
+780 EEGTIAPVISSQKE
-794 PSNASVLIKPH
+794 PLIKSVLIKPH
-805 AYGEQVQEIEEEPD
+805 AYGEQVQEIEEEP
-819 SDYEKNNDQEAI
+819 SDYEKNDDQEAI
-831 NFGIALHKGLE
+831 HFGIALHKGLE
-842 YQYAYRIPKKS
+842 YQYAYNIPKKS

-861 YGFYGLDHQ
+861 HGFYGLDHQ

-878 FENDAEI
+878 FENDAKI

-892 ALKGEVAFLSRG
+892 ALRGEVAFLFEG

-931 QQSHKAQVSHYAEFL
+931 QQSHKAQVSHYAAFL

>member
-1 MDTNRQCM
+1 MDTKRQCM

-66 ENLES
+66 ENLEDEKE
-71 KEKSHKENILKELE
+71 KEKSQNILKELE
-85 EKYHLDPSLVQ
+85 EKYRLDPSFVQ
-96 NSAQKIYQR
+96 NSTPKIYQR

-137 EVNEDTEAHQQQLDE
+137 EVNEDTKAHQQQLNAS
-152 RFLSA
+152 FLSA
-157 LNSEQLEELSVFI
+157 LNNEQLEELGVFI
-170 TQCLSHN
+170 TQCLSYD
-177 SYTSNSILKL
+177 SYTSDSILER
-187 LRSLRNK
+187 LRFLKNK

-200 NKREPAFDEEGFLEK
+200 NKKEPVFDEKGFLEK
-215 PRNLN
+215 LRSLN
-220 KQIQSTEI
+220 QQIQSVET
-228 ASDSAKKAIKCDDFR
+228 ASNEAKKAIKCDDFR
-243 GFLNSSLTWLK
+243 GFLNSSLTWLE
-254 KKSEYNFF
+254 KKSEYRYF
-262 KKLKNEIPTL
+262 KKFKDEIPTL
-272 ESECEAIENDLKSY
+272 ESECEEIENDLKRY
-286 YEARETALFKKFPKF
+286 YEAKESTLFKKFPKF
-301 IQLYDKAISKIQALD
+301 IQLYDKATSKIQALD
-316 FDAIKDKVHALLSG
+316 FDAIKDKVHALLNG
-330 YEEVPAEFFYFRL
+330 YKEMPAEFFYFRL
-343 DSKIAH
+343 DSRIAH

-386 FFVGDVKQSIYAFR
+386 FFVGDVKQSIYGFR
-400 GGFSSLFESVSKD
+400 GSFSSLFESVYKD

-427 LIIHYVNTIFKKA
+427 LIINYVNTIFKKA
-440 YQNSSTTYL
+440 YQNSPTAYL
-449 EQKYPETSR
+449 EQKYPKASS
-458 NKHATDGYVK
+458 NKHVKDGYVK
-468 VSLVANERELLLE
+468 VSLVADER
-481 QISQE
+481 
-486 AKNLLEHGKELL
+486 ELL

-511 HGIEPKDITILC
+511 HRIDPKDITILC
-523 ATNKDALE
+523 ATNDDALE
-531 IKNYLQENLSEIR
+531 IKNYLQENLSAIR

-551 QLSQFVESKI
+551 KLSQFVESKI

-568 ALAEEEYKP
+568 ALAEEPYKP

-594 IALFGF
+594 IALAGF

-616 LFELYTECAQICL
+616 LFGLYTECAQICL
-629 ELALGCEDADE
+629 ELAVGCEDANE
-640 FLEKLEAK
+640 FLEKLETK
-648 KIASFNSKGAQIM
+648 EIASFKAEGAQIM

-680 GKPNNESDKFLEEYN
+680 GKPKSNSSNQFLEEYS
-695 GTELVCLYY
+695 GTELTRLYY

-719 LEKEK
+719 LDKEE
-724 AAKDHEEINAYY
+724 AAKDHEETNVYY
-736 VAFTRAELGLVVVAK
+736 VAFTRAELGLIVVAK
-751 DKDQKK
+751 DK
-757 DKKKD
+757 
-762 KEESK
+762 
-767 NKGMHEKLDLKPL
+767 KGMREKLDLAPL
-780 EEGEIAPVIASKKE
+780 EEGTIAPVISSQKE
-794 PSNASVLIKPH
+794 PLIPSVLIKPH
-805 AYGEQVQEIEEEPD
+805 AYGEQVQEIEEEP

-842 YQYAYRIPKKS
+842 YQYAYNIPKKS

-861 YGFYGLDHQ
+861 HGFYGLDYQ

-878 FENDAEI
+878 FENDAKI
-885 QALFKNL
+885 QALFKNY
-892 ALKGEVAFLSRG
+892 ALRGEAAFLFEG

-931 QQSHKAQVSHYAEFL
+931 QQSHKAQVSHYAAFL

-960 YAHKRLLEKLWV
+960 YAHKKLLEKLWV

>member
-1 MDTNRQCM
+1 MDTKRQCM

-66 ENLES
+66 ENLEDEKE
-71 KEKSHKENILKELE
+71 KEKSQNILKELE
-85 EKYHLDPSLVQ
+85 EKYRLDPSFVQ

-137 EVNEDTEAHQQQLDE
+137 EVNEDTKAHQQQLNE
-152 RFLSA
+152 SFLSA
-157 LNSEQLEELSVFI
+157 LNGEQLEELSVFI
-170 TQCLSHN
+170 AQCLSYDN
-177 SYTSNSILKL
+177 YTSDSILER
-187 LRSLRNK
+187 LRFLKNK

-200 NKREPAFDEEGFLEK
+200 NKKEPAFDEEGFLEK
-215 PRNLN
+215 LRSLN
-220 KQIQSTEI
+220 QQIQSIET
-228 ASDSAKKAIKCDDFR
+228 ASDRAKTAIKCDDFR
-243 GFLNSSLTWLK
+243 GFLNSSLTWLE
-254 KKSEYNFF
+254 KKSEYIYF
-262 KKLKNEIPTL
+262 KKFKDEIPTL
-272 ESECEAIENDLKSY
+272 ESECEEIENDLKRY
-286 YEARETALFKKFPKF
+286 YEAKESALFKKFPKF
-301 IQLYDKAISKIQALD
+301 IQLYDKATSKIQALD
-316 FDAIKDKVHALLSG
+316 FDAIKDKVHALLNG
-330 YEEVPAEFFYFRL
+330 YEEMPAEFFYFRL

-377 GQAKWHRSV
+377 GQAKWQRSV
-386 FFVGDVKQSIYAFR
+386 FFVGDVKQSIYGFR
-400 GGFSSLFESVSKD
+400 GSFSSLFESVSKD

-427 LIIHYVNTIFKKA
+427 LIINYVNTIFKKA
-440 YQNSSTTYL
+440 YQNSPTAYL
-449 EQKYPETSR
+449 EQKYPKASN
-458 NKHATDGYVK
+458 NKHAKDGYVK
-468 VSLVANERELLLE
+468 VSLVADERELLL
-481 QISQE
+481 
-486 AKNLLEHGKELL
+486 K
-498 LEQILQEAKNLLE
+498 QILQEAKNLLE
-511 HGIEPKDITILC
+511 HRIDPKDITLLC
-523 ATNKDALE
+523 ATNDDALE
-531 IKNYLQENLSEIR
+531 IKNYLQKNLSAIR
-544 PSTESSA
+544 PSTESSTK
-551 QLSQFVESKI
+551 LSQFVESKI

-568 ALAEEEYKP
+568 ALAEEPYKP

-594 IALFGF
+594 IALAGF

-616 LFELYTECAQICL
+616 LFELYGECAQICL
-629 ELALGCEDADE
+629 ELAVGCEDANE

-648 KIASFNSKGAQIM
+648 EIASFKAEGAQIM

-680 GKPNNESDKFLEEYN
+680 GKPKTNNSNQFLEEYS
-695 GTELVCLYY
+695 GTELLRLYY

-719 LEKEK
+719 LDKEE
-724 AAKDHEEINAYY
+724 AAKDHEETNVYY
-736 VAFTRAELGLVVVAK
+736 VAFTRAELGLIVVAK

-757 DKKKD
+757 DKK
-762 KEESK
+762 ESK
-767 NKGMHEKLDLKPL
+767 NKGMCEKLDLAPL
-780 EEGEIAPVIASKKE
+780 EEGEIVPVISSQKE
-794 PSNASVLIKPH
+794 PLIASVLIKPH
-805 AYGEQVQEIEEEPD
+805 AYGEQIQEIEEEP

-861 YGFYGLDHQ
+861 HGFYGLDYQ

-878 FENDAEI
+878 FENDAKI

-892 ALKGEVAFLSRG
+892 ALRGEVAFLFEG

-931 QQSHKAQVSHYAEFL
+931 QQSHKAQVSHYAAFL

>member
-1 MDTNRQCM
+1 MDTKRQCM

-66 ENLES
+66 ENLENE
-71 KEKSHKENILKELE
+71 KEKAQNILKELE
-85 EKYHLDPSLVQ
+85 EKYRLDPSFVQ
-96 NSAQKIYQR
+96 NSAPKIYQR

-137 EVNEDTEAHQQQLDE
+137 EVNEDTKAHQQQLNE
-152 RFLSA
+152 GFLSA

-170 TQCLSHN
+170 AQCLSYDN
-177 SYTSNSILKL
+177 YTSDSILER
-187 LRSLRNK
+187 LRFLKNK

-200 NKREPAFDEEGFLEK
+200 NKKEPAFDEEGFLEK
-215 PRNLN
+215 LRSLN
-220 KQIQSTEI
+220 QQIQSIET
-228 ASDSAKKAIKCDDFR
+228 ASDKAKTAIKCDDFR

-254 KKSEYNFF
+254 KKSEYRDF
-262 KKLKNEIPTL
+262 KKLKDEIPTL
-272 ESECEAIENDLKSY
+272 ESECEEIENDLKRY

-301 IQLYDKAISKIQALD
+301 IQLYDNATSKIQALD
-316 FDAIKDKVHALLSG
+316 FDAIKDKVHALLNG
-330 YEEVPAEFFYFRL
+330 YEELPAEFFYFRL

-377 GQAKWHRSV
+377 GQAKWQRSV

-400 GGFSSLFESVSKD
+400 GSFSSLFESVAKD
-413 FYHDNLEF
+413 FYHDNLQF
-421 NHRSSP
+421 NHRSAP
-427 LIIHYVNTIFKKA
+427 LIINYVNTIFKKA
-440 YQNSSTTYL
+440 YQNSPTAYL
-449 EQKYPETSR
+449 EQKYPKTSQ
-458 NKHATDGYVK
+458 NKHVTDGYIK
-468 VSLVANERELLLE
+468 VSLVADGR
-481 QISQE
+481 
-486 AKNLLEHGKELL
+486 ELL
-498 LEQILQEAKNLLE
+498 LEQILQEAQNLLE
-511 HGIEPKDITILC
+511 HRIDPKDITILC
-523 ATNKDALE
+523 ATNDDALE
-531 IKNYLQENLSEIR
+531 IKNYLQERLSAIH

-551 QLSQFVESKI
+551 RLSQFVESKI
-561 IKNALEY
+561 IKNALKY
-568 ALAEEEYKP
+568 ALAEEPYKP

-594 IALFGF
+594 IALAGF

-616 LFELYTECAQICL
+616 LFELYGECAQICL
-629 ELALGCEDADE
+629 ELAVGCEDAND

-648 KIASFNSKGAQIM
+648 SIASSHSKGAQIM

-680 GKPNNESDKFLEEYN
+680 GNPNSSHANQLLEEYD
-695 GTELVCLYY
+695 GAELTRLYY

-719 LEKEK
+719 LDKEE
-724 AAKDHEEINAYY
+724 AAKDHEETNVYY
-736 VAFTRAELGLVVVAK
+736 VAFTRAELGLIVVAK
-751 DKDQKK
+751 DKKESKK
-757 DKKKD
+757 
-762 KEESK
+762 ESK
-767 NKGMHEKLDLKPL
+767 NKKMREKLDLAPL
-780 EEGEIAPVIASKKE
+780 EEGEITPVISSQKE
-794 PSNASVLIKPH
+794 PLIASVLIKPH
-805 AYGEQVQEIEEEPD
+805 AYGEQVQEIEEEPN

-842 YQYAYRIPKKS
+842 YQYAYNIPKKS

-861 YGFYGLDHQ
+861 HGFYGLDYQ

-892 ALKGEVAFLSRG
+892 TLKGEAAFLFEG

-931 QQSHKAQVSHYAEFL
+931 QQSHKAQVSHYSAFL

>member
-1 MDTNRQCM
+1 MDTKRQCM

-60 LKILQK
+60 LKILQQ
-66 ENLES
+66 ENLENE
-71 KEKSHKENILKELE
+71 KEKSQNILKELE
-85 EKYHLDPSLVQ
+85 EKYHLNPDLVR
-96 NSAQKIYQR
+96 NSTPKIYQR

-137 EVNEDTEAHQQQLDE
+137 EVNEDTKVHQQQLNE
-152 RFLSA
+152 GFLST
-157 LNSEQLEELSVFI
+157 LNNKQLEELSVFI
-170 TQCLSHN
+170 AQCLSYD
-177 SYTSNSILKL
+177 SYTSDSILER
-187 LRSLRNK
+187 LRFLKNK

-200 NKREPAFDEEGFLEK
+200 NKKEPAFDEKGFLEK
-215 PRNLN
+215 LRSLN
-220 KQIQSTEI
+220 EQIQSIET
-228 ASDSAKKAIKCDDFR
+228 ASDRAKTAIKCDSFR
-243 GFLNSSLTWLK
+243 GFLNSSLTWLE
-254 KKSEYNFF
+254 KKSEYIYF
-262 KKLKNEIPTL
+262 KKLKDEIPTL
-272 ESECEAIENDLKSY
+272 ESECEEIENDLKRY
-286 YEARETALFKKFPKF
+286 YEAKETAIFKKFPKF
-301 IQLYDKAISKIQALD
+301 IQLYDNATSKIQALD
-316 FDAIKDKVHALLSG
+316 FDAIKDKVHVLLNG
-330 YEEVPAEFFYFRL
+330 YEEMPAEFFYFRL

-400 GGFSSLFESVSKD
+400 GSFSSLFESVSKD
-413 FYHDNLEF
+413 FYHDNLQF
-421 NHRSSP
+421 NHRSAP
-427 LIIHYVNTIFKKA
+427 LIINYVNTIFKKA
-440 YQNSSTTYL
+440 YQNSPTAYL
-449 EQKYPETSR
+449 EQKYPKTSQ

-468 VSLVANERELLLE
+468 VSLVADER
-481 QISQE
+481 
-486 AKNLLEHGKELL
+486 ELL
-498 LEQILQEAKNLLE
+498 LEQILQEAQNLLE
-511 HGIEPKDITILC
+511 HRIDPKDITILC
-523 ATNKDALE
+523 ATNDDALE
-531 IKNYLQENLSEIR
+531 IKNYLQEYLSEIC

-551 QLSQFVESKI
+551 RLSQFVESKI
-561 IKNALEY
+561 IKNALRY
-568 ALAEEEYKP
+568 ALAEEPYKP

-594 IALFGF
+594 IALAGF

-616 LFELYTECAQICL
+616 LFELYGEPAQSCL
-629 ELALGCEDADE
+629 ELAVGCEDANE
-640 FLEKLEAK
+640 FLEKLEARE
-648 KIASFNSKGAQIM
+648 IASFNAKGAQIM

-680 GKPNNESDKFLEEYN
+680 GKPNSSHSNQLLEEYN
-695 GTELVCLYY
+695 GAELLRLYY

-719 LEKEK
+719 LDKEE
-724 AAKDHEEINAYY
+724 AAKDHEETNVYY
-736 VAFTRAELGLVVVAK
+736 VAFTRAELGLIVVAK
-751 DKDQKK
+751 DKKESKK
-757 DKKKD
+757 
-762 KEESK
+762 ESK
-767 NKGMHEKLDLKPL
+767 NKKMHEQLDLAPL
-780 EEGEIAPVIASKKE
+780 EGGEIMPVISPQKE
-794 PSNASVLIKPH
+794 PLITSVVIKPH
-805 AYGEQVQEIEEEPD
+805 AYGEQVQEIEEEP

-842 YQYAYRIPKKS
+842 YQYAYNIPKKS

-861 YGFYGLDHQ
+861 HGFYGLDYQ

-885 QALFKNL
+885 QVLFKNL
-892 ALKGEVAFLSRG
+892 ALRGEVAFLFEG

-931 QQSHKAQVSHYAEFL
+931 QQSHKAQVSHYAAFL

>member
-1 MDTNRQCM
+1 MDTKRQCM

-71 KEKSHKENILKELE
+71 EKEKSQNILKELE

-110 IRISTIDAFFQSIL
+110 VRISTIDAFFQSIL

-137 EVNEDTEAHQQQLDE
+137 EVNEDTKAYQTCLNEG
-152 RFLSA
+152 FLSA
-157 LNSEQLEELSVFI
+157 LNSEQLEELSAFI
-170 TQCLSHN
+170 VQCLSYDK
-177 SYTSNSILKL
+177 YTSDSILKR
-187 LRSLRNK
+187 LRFLKNK

-200 NKREPAFDEEGFLEK
+200 NKKEPVFDEEGFLEK
-215 PRNLN
+215 LRSLN
-220 KQIQSTEI
+220 NQIQSIET
-228 ASDSAKKAIKCDDFR
+228 ASNEAKTAIKCDSFR
-243 GFLNSSLTWLK
+243 GFLNSSLTWLE
-254 KKSEYNFF
+254 KKSEYLYF
-262 KKLKNEIPTL
+262 KKLKSEIPTL
-272 ESECEAIENDLKSY
+272 ESECEEIENDLKRY
-286 YEARETALFKKFPKF
+286 YEAKETAIFKKFPKF
-301 IQLYDKAISKIQALD
+301 IQLYDNATSKIQALD
-316 FDAIKDKVHALLSG
+316 FDAIKDKVHVLLNG
-330 YEEVPAEFFYFRL
+330 YEEMPAEFFYFRL

-400 GGFSSLFESVSKD
+400 GSFSSLFESVSKD

-421 NHRSSP
+421 NHRSAP
-427 LIIHYVNTIFKKA
+427 LIINYVNTIFKKA
-440 YQNSSTTYL
+440 YQNSPTAYL
-449 EQKYPETSR
+449 EQKYPKTSQ
-458 NKHATDGYVK
+458 NKHVTEGYVK
-468 VSLVANERELLLE
+468 VSLVADDRELLLN
-481 QISQE
+481 QV
-486 AKNLLEHGKELL
+486 
-498 LEQILQEAKNLLE
+498 LQEAKNLLD
-511 HGIEPKDITILC
+511 HHIDPKDITILC

-531 IKNYLQENLSEIR
+531 IKNYLQERLSAIR

-551 QLSQFVESKI
+551 RLSQLVESKI

-568 ALAEEEYKP
+568 ALAEEPYKP

-587 GYLHDDA
+587 GYLHDDV
-594 IALFGF
+594 IALPGF

-608 GFVWKVME
+608 SFVWKIME
-616 LFELYTECAQICL
+616 QFKLYGEPAQSCL
-629 ELALGCEDADE
+629 ELAIGCEDANE

-648 KIASFNSKGAQIM
+648 EIASFNPKGAQIM
-661 TIHKSKGMQFPYVI
+661 TIHGSKGMQFPYVI

-680 GKPNNESDKFLEEYN
+680 GKPNSSHANQLLEEYN
-695 GTELVCLYY
+695 GAELARLYY

-719 LEKEK
+719 LDKEE
-724 AAKDHEEINAYY
+724 AAKDHEEINVYY
-736 VAFTRAELGLVVVAK
+736 VAFTRAELGLIVVAK
-751 DKDQKK
+751 DKKESKK
-757 DKKKD
+757 
-762 KEESK
+762 ESK
-767 NKGMHEKLDLKPL
+767 NKKMREQLDLAPL
-780 EEGEIAPVIASKKE
+780 EEGEIMPVVSPQKEPLIAS
-794 PSNASVLIKPH
+794 VVIKPH
-805 AYGEQVQEIEEEPD
+805 AYGEQVQEIEEELD

-842 YQYAYRIPKKS
+842 YQYAYRIPKQS

-878 FENDAEI
+878 FENDAGI
-885 QALFKNL
+885 QALFKNH
-892 ALKGEVAFLSRG
+892 ALKGEAAFLFQG

-913 WDKGQNLYVLDY
+913 WDRGQNLYVLDY

-946 QTQAPHFKIQAGII
+946 RTQAPHFKIQAGII

>member
-1 MDTNRQCM
+1 MDTKRQCM

-66 ENLES
+66 ENLEDEKE
-71 KEKSHKENILKELE
+71 KEKSQNILKELE
-85 EKYHLDPSLVQ
+85 EKYRLDPSFVQ

-137 EVNEDTEAHQQQLDE
+137 EVNEDTKAHQQQLNAS
-152 RFLSA
+152 FLSA
-157 LNSEQLEELSVFI
+157 LNNEQLEELSVFI
-170 TQCLSHN
+170 TQCLSHD
-177 SYTSNSILKL
+177 SYTSDSILER
-187 LRSLRNK
+187 LRFLKNK

-200 NKREPAFDEEGFLEK
+200 NKKEPAFDEEGFLEK
-215 PRNLN
+215 LRSLN
-220 KQIQSTEI
+220 QQIQSTET
-228 ASDSAKKAIKCDDFR
+228 ASDTAKTAIKCDDFR
-243 GFLNSSLTWLK
+243 GFLNSSLTWLE
-254 KKSEYNFF
+254 KKSEYRYF
-262 KKLKNEIPTL
+262 KKFKDEIPTL
-272 ESECEAIENDLKSY
+272 ESECEEIENDLKRY
-286 YEARETALFKKFPKF
+286 YEAKESALFKKFPKF
-301 IQLYDKAISKIQALD
+301 IQLYDKATSKIQALD
-316 FDAIKDKVHALLSG
+316 FDAIKDKVHALLNG
-330 YEEVPAEFFYFRL
+330 YEEMPAEFFYFRL

-386 FFVGDVKQSIYAFR
+386 FFVGDVKQSIYGFR
-400 GGFSSLFESVSKD
+400 GSFSSLFESVSKD
-413 FYHDNLEF
+413 FYHDNLQF

-427 LIIHYVNTIFKKA
+427 LIINYVNTIFKKA
-440 YQNSSTTYL
+440 YQNSPIAYL
-449 EQKYPETSR
+449 EQKYPKASS
-458 NKHATDGYVK
+458 NKHARDGYVK
-468 VSLVANERELLLE
+468 VSLVADER
-481 QISQE
+481 
-486 AKNLLEHGKELL
+486 ELL

-511 HGIEPKDITILC
+511 HRIDPKDITILC
-523 ATNKDALE
+523 ATNDDALE
-531 IKNYLQENLSEIR
+531 IKNYLQQNLSAIR

-551 QLSQFVESKI
+551 KLSQFVESKI

-568 ALAEEEYKP
+568 ALAEEPYKP

-594 IALFGF
+594 IALAGF

-616 LFELYTECAQICL
+616 LFELYGECAQICL
-629 ELALGCEDADE
+629 ELAVGCEDANE

-648 KIASFNSKGAQIM
+648 EIASFNAKGAQIM

-680 GKPNNESDKFLEEYN
+680 GKPKTNNSNQFLEEYS
-695 GTELVCLYY
+695 GTELTRLYY

-719 LEKEK
+719 LDKEK
-724 AAKDHEEINAYY
+724 VAKDHEETNVYY
-736 VAFTRAELGLVVVAK
+736 VAFTRAELGLIVVAK
-751 DKDQKK
+751 DK
-757 DKKKD
+757 
-762 KEESK
+762 
-767 NKGMHEKLDLKPL
+767 KGMCEKLDLASL
-780 EEGEIAPVIASKKE
+780 EEGEIAPVISSQKE
-794 PSNASVLIKPH
+794 PLIASVVIKPH
-805 AYGEQVQEIEEEPD
+805 AYGEQVQEIEEEP

-842 YQYAYRIPKKS
+842 YQYAYNISKKS
-853 VLEYLNYH
+853 VLEYLSYH
-861 YGFYGLDHQ
+861 HGFYGLDYQ

-878 FENDAEI
+878 FENDAKI

-892 ALKGEVAFLSRG
+892 ALRGEVAFLFEG

-931 QQSHKAQVSHYAEFL
+931 QQSHKAQVSHYAAFL

>member
-1 MDTNRQCM
+1 MDTKRQCM

-66 ENLES
+66 ENLEDEKE
-71 KEKSHKENILKELE
+71 KEKSQNILKELE
-85 EKYHLDPSLVQ
+85 EKYRLNPSFVQ

-137 EVNEDTEAHQQQLDE
+137 EVNEDTKAHQQQLNAS
-152 RFLSA
+152 FLSA
-157 LNSEQLEELSVFI
+157 LNNKQLNELSVFI
-170 TQCLSHN
+170 AQCLSHDN
-177 SYTSNSILKL
+177 YTSDSVLERLRFLK
-187 LRSLRNK
+187 NK

-200 NKREPAFDEEGFLEK
+200 NKKDPVFDEERFLEK
-215 PRNLN
+215 LRSLN
-220 KQIQSTEI
+220 QQIQSVEI
-228 ASDSAKKAIKCDDFR
+228 ASDTAKKAIKCDDFR
-243 GFLNSSLTWLK
+243 GFLNSSLTWLEK
-254 KKSEYNFF
+254 KGEYRYF
-262 KKLKNEIPTL
+262 KKFKDEIPTL
-272 ESECEAIENDLKSY
+272 ESEYEEIENDLKRY
-286 YEARETALFKKFPKF
+286 YEARESALFKKFPKF
-301 IQLYDKAISKIQALD
+301 IQLYDKATSKIQALD
-316 FDAIKDKVHALLSG
+316 FDAIKDKVHALLNG
-330 YEEVPAEFFYFRL
+330 YEEMPAEFFYFRL
-343 DSKIAH
+343 DSRIAH

-386 FFVGDVKQSIYAFR
+386 FFVGDVKQSIYGFR
-400 GGFSSLFESVSKD
+400 GSFSSLFESVSKD

-427 LIIHYVNTIFKKA
+427 LIINYVNTIFKKA
-440 YQNSSTTYL
+440 YQNSPTAYL
-449 EQKYPETSR
+449 EQKYPKASS
-458 NKHATDGYVK
+458 NKHAKDGYVK
-468 VSLVANERELLLE
+468 VSLVADER
-481 QISQE
+481 
-486 AKNLLEHGKELL
+486 ELL

-511 HGIEPKDITILC
+511 HRIDPKDITLLC
-523 ATNKDALE
+523 ATNDDALE
-531 IKNYLQENLSEIR
+531 IKDYLQKNLSAIR
-544 PSTESSA
+544 PSTESSTK
-551 QLSQFVESKI
+551 LSQFVESKI

-568 ALAEEEYKP
+568 ALAEEPYKP

-594 IALFGF
+594 IALAGF

-616 LFELYTECAQICL
+616 LFELYTECTQICL
-629 ELALGCEDADE
+629 ELAVGCEDANE

-648 KIASFNSKGAQIM
+648 EIASFKAEGAQIM

-680 GKPNNESDKFLEEYN
+680 GKPKTNNSNQFLEEYS
-695 GTELVCLYY
+695 GTELTRLYY

-719 LEKEK
+719 LDKEEV
-724 AAKDHEEINAYY
+724 AKNHEETNVYY
-736 VAFTRAELGLVVVAK
+736 VAFTRAELGLIVVAK

-757 DKKKD
+757 DKK
-762 KEESK
+762 ESK
-767 NKGMHEKLDLKPL
+767 NKGMCEKLDLAPL
-780 EEGEIAPVIASKKE
+780 EEGEIAPVISSQKE
-794 PSNASVLIKPH
+794 PLNPSVVIKPH
-805 AYGEQVQEIEEEPD
+805 AYGEQVQEIEEEP

-831 NFGIALHKGLE
+831 HFGIALHKGLE
-842 YQYAYRIPKKS
+842 YQYAYNIPKKS

-861 YGFYGLDHQ
+861 HGFYGLDYQ

-878 FENDAEI
+878 FENDAKI

-892 ALKGEVAFLSRG
+892 ALRGEVAFLFEG

-931 QQSHKAQVSHYAEFL
+931 QQSHKAQVSHYAAFL

>member
-1 MDTNRQCM
+1 MDTKRQCM

-66 ENLES
+66 ENSENE
-71 KEKSHKENILKELE
+71 KEKSQNILKELE
-85 EKYHLDPSLVQ
+85 EKYNLNPSLVQ
-96 NSAQKIYQR
+96 DNAKKIYQR

-110 IRISTIDAFFQSIL
+110 IKISTIDAFFQSIL

-137 EVNEDTEAHQQQLDE
+137 EVNEDTQAHQQQLNE
-152 RFLSA
+152 SFLSA

-170 TQCLSHN
+170 AQCLSSN
-177 SYTSNSILKL
+177 SYGSDSVLEQLHFLK
-187 LRSLRNK
+187 NK
-194 LYLFDP
+194 LYLFDF
-200 NKREPAFDEEGFLEK
+200 NQQELAFDEEAFLK
-215 PRNLN
+215 KLRDLN
-220 KQIQSTEI
+220 HQIQNIET
-228 ASDSAKKAIKCDDFR
+228 ASDRAKTAIKCESFKE
-243 GFLNSSLTWLK
+243 FLSSALTWLE
-254 KKSEYNFF
+254 KKSEYQYF
-262 KKLKNEIPTL
+262 KKLKDKIPTL
-272 ESECEAIENDLKSY
+272 DAECEEIESDLKRY
-286 YEARETALFKKFPKF
+286 YDAKEHALFKKFPKF
-301 IQLYDKAISKIQALD
+301 IQLYDNATSKIQALD
-316 FDAIKDKVHALLSG
+316 FSAIKDKVHVLLDNQENSYKNG
-330 YEEVPAEFFYFRL
+330 YEKMPAEFFYFRL
-343 DSKIAH
+343 DSRIAH

-400 GGFSSLFESVSKD
+400 GSFSSLFESVSKD

-421 NHRSSP
+421 NHRSAP
-427 LIIHYVNTIFKKA
+427 LIINYVNTIFKKA
-440 YQNSSTTYL
+440 YQNYPTAYL
-449 EQKYPETSR
+449 EQKYPKSSN

-468 VSLVANERELLLE
+468 VSLVADERELLLN
-481 QISQE
+481 QV
-486 AKNLLEHGKELL
+486 
-498 LEQILQEAKNLLE
+498 LQEAQNLLD
-511 HGIEPKDITILC
+511 HRIDPKDITILC

-531 IKNYLQENLSEIR
+531 IKNYLQERLSAIC
-544 PSTESSA
+544 PSTESSTR
-551 QLSQFVESKI
+551 LSQFVESKI

-568 ALAEEEYKP
+568 ALAEEPYKP

-594 IALFGF
+594 ISLPSF

-608 GFVWKVME
+608 SFVWKIME
-616 LFELYTECAQICL
+616 QFKLYGEPAQSCL
-629 ELALGCEDADE
+629 ELAIGCEDANE

-648 KIASFNSKGAQIM
+648 EIASFNAKGAQIM
-661 TIHKSKGMQFPYVI
+661 TIHGSKGMQFPYVI

-680 GKPNNESDKFLEEYN
+680 GKPNSSPTSKFLEEYH
-695 GTELVCLYY
+695 GTELACLYY

-719 LEKEK
+719 LDKEE
-724 AAKDHEEINAYY
+724 AAKDHEEINVYY
-736 VAFTRAELGLVVVAK
+736 VAFTRAELGLIVVAK
-751 DKDQKK
+751 DKKESKK
-757 DKKKD
+757 
-762 KEESK
+762 ESK
-767 NKGMHEKLDLKPL
+767 NKTMREKLDLAPL
-780 EEGEIAPVIASKKE
+780 EEGEITPVISPQKE
-794 PSNASVLIKPH
+794 PLIASALIRPH

-819 SDYEKNNDQEAI
+819 IDYEKNNDQEAI

-842 YQYAYRIPKKS
+842 YQYAYHIPKES

-861 YGFYGLDHQ
+861 YGFYGLDNQ

-878 FENDAEI
+878 FKNDKEI
-885 QALFKNL
+885 QTLFKNN
-892 ALKGEVAFLSRG
+892 ALKGEVAFLFQG

-913 WDKGQNLYVLDY
+913 WDRGQNVHVLDY

>member
-1 MDTNRQCM
+1 MDTKRQCM

-71 KEKSHKENILKELE
+71 EEKEKSQNILKELE
-85 EKYHLDPSLVQ
+85 EKYHLNPDLVR

-137 EVNEDTEAHQQQLDE
+137 EVNEDTKAHQQQLNE
-152 RFLSA
+152 GFLSA
-157 LNSEQLEELSVFI
+157 LNNEQLEELSVFI
-170 TQCLSHN
+170 AQCLSYD
-177 SYTSNSILKL
+177 SYTSDSILER
-187 LRSLRNK
+187 LRFLKNK

-200 NKREPAFDEEGFLEK
+200 NKKEPAFDEEGFLEK
-215 PRNLN
+215 LRSLN
-220 KQIQSTEI
+220 EQIQSIET
-228 ASDSAKKAIKCDDFR
+228 ASDRAKTAIKCDSFR
-243 GFLNSSLTWLK
+243 GFLNSSLTWLE
-254 KKSEYNFF
+254 KKSEYIYF

-272 ESECEAIENDLKSY
+272 ESECEEIENDLKRY
-286 YEARETALFKKFPKF
+286 YEAKETAIFKKFPKF
-301 IQLYDKAISKIQALD
+301 IQLYDNATSKIQALD
-316 FDAIKDKVHALLSG
+316 FDAIKDKVHVLLNG
-330 YEEVPAEFFYFRL
+330 YEEMPAEFFYFRL

-400 GGFSSLFESVSKD
+400 GSFSSLFESVSKD
-413 FYHDNLEF
+413 FYHDNLQF

-427 LIIHYVNTIFKKA
+427 LIINYVNTIFKKA
-440 YQNSSTTYL
+440 YQDSPTAYL
-449 EQKYPETSR
+449 DQKYPKASS

-481 QISQE
+481 QI
-486 AKNLLEHGKELL
+486 
-498 LEQILQEAKNLLE
+498 LQEAKNLLE
-511 HGIEPKDITILC
+511 HRIEPKDITILC
-523 ATNKDALE
+523 ATNDDALE
-531 IKNYLQENLSEIR
+531 IKNYLQENLSAIR

-551 QLSQFVESKI
+551 NLSQFVESKI

-568 ALAEEEYKP
+568 ALAEEPYKP

-594 IALFGF
+594 IALAGF

-616 LFELYTECAQICL
+616 LFELYGECAQICL
-629 ELALGCEDADE
+629 ELAVGCEDANE

-648 KIASFNSKGAQIM
+648 KIASFNAKGAQIM

-680 GKPNNESDKFLEEYN
+680 GKPRSNNSNQFLEEYN
-695 GTELVCLYY
+695 GAELLRLYY

-719 LEKEK
+719 LDKEK
-724 AAKDHEEINAYY
+724 AAKDHEETNVYY
-736 VAFTRAELGLVVVAK
+736 VAFTRAELGLIVVAK
-751 DKDQKK
+751 DKGQKK
-757 DKKKD
+757 DQ
-762 KEESK
+762 KESESK
-767 NKGMHEKLDLKPL
+767 GMREKLDLAPL
-780 EEGEIAPVIASKKE
+780 EEGEIAPVISSQKE
-794 PSNASVLIKPH
+794 PLIASVLIKPH
-805 AYGEQVQEIEEEPD
+805 AYGEQVQEIEEEP

-842 YQYAYRIPKKS
+842 YQYAYNIPKKS

-861 YGFYGLDHQ
+861 HGFYGLDRQ

-878 FENDAEI
+878 FENDIEI

-892 ALKGEVAFLSRG
+892 VLKGEAAFLFEG

-946 QTQAPHFKIQAGII
+946 KTQAPHFKIQAGII

>member
-1 MDTNRQCM
+1 MDTKRQCM

-66 ENLES
+66 ENLEDEKE
-71 KEKSHKENILKELE
+71 KEKSQNILKELE
-85 EKYHLDPSLVQ
+85 EKYRLNPSFVQ

-137 EVNEDTEAHQQQLDE
+137 EVNEDTKAYQQQLNAS
-152 RFLSA
+152 FLSA
-157 LNSEQLEELSVFI
+157 LNNKQLEELSVFI
-170 TQCLSHN
+170 TQCLSHDN
-177 SYTSNSILKL
+177 YTSDSILER
-187 LRSLRNK
+187 LRFLKNK

-200 NKREPAFDEEGFLEK
+200 NKKEPAFDEKGFLEK
-215 PRNLN
+215 LRSLN
-220 KQIQSTEI
+220 NQIQSIKT
-228 ASDSAKKAIKCDDFR
+228 ASDRAKTAIKCDSFR
-243 GFLNSSLTWLK
+243 GFLNSSLTWLE
-254 KKSEYNFF
+254 KKSEYQSF
-262 KKLKNEIPTL
+262 KKLKSEIPTL
-272 ESECEAIENDLKSY
+272 ESECEEIENDLKRY
-286 YEARETALFKKFPKF
+286 YEAKETAIFKKFPKF
-301 IQLYDKAISKIQALD
+301 IQLYDNATSKIQALD
-316 FDAIKDKVHALLSG
+316 FDAIKDKVHALLNG
-330 YEEVPAEFFYFRL
+330 YEEMPAEFFYFRL
-343 DSKIAH
+343 DSRIAH

-386 FFVGDVKQSIYAFR
+386 FFVGDVKQSIYGFR
-400 GGFSSLFESVSKD
+400 GSFSSLFESVSND

-427 LIIHYVNTIFKKA
+427 LIINYVNTIFKKA
-440 YQNSSTTYL
+440 YQNFSAAYL
-449 EQKYPETSR
+449 EQKYPKASS
-458 NKHATDGYVK
+458 NKHAKDGYVK
-468 VSLVANERELLLE
+468 VSLVADER
-481 QISQE
+481 
-486 AKNLLEHGKELL
+486 ELL

-511 HGIEPKDITILC
+511 HRIEPKDITLLC
-523 ATNKDALE
+523 ATNDDALE
-531 IKNYLQENLSEIR
+531 IKNYLQENLSAIC

-551 QLSQFVESKI
+551 KLSQFVESKI

-568 ALAEEEYKP
+568 ALAEEPYKP

-594 IALFGF
+594 IALAGF
-600 NPKKESVA
+600 NPTKESVA

-616 LFELYTECAQICL
+616 LFELYGECAQICL
-629 ELALGCEDADE
+629 ELAVGCEDANE

-648 KIASFNSKGAQIM
+648 EIASFKAEGAQIM

-680 GKPNNESDKFLEEYN
+680 GKPKTNNSNQFLEEYS
-695 GTELVCLYY
+695 GTELIRLYY
-704 RMKNRE
+704 RMRNRE

-719 LEKEK
+719 LDKEE
-724 AAKDHEEINAYY
+724 AAKDHEETNVYY

-751 DKDQKK
+751 DK
-757 DKKKD
+757 
-762 KEESK
+762 
-767 NKGMHEKLDLKPL
+767 KGMHEKLDLVPL
-780 EEGEIAPVIASKKE
+780 EEGEIVPVISSQKE
-794 PSNASVLIKPH
+794 PSPESVVIKPH
-805 AYGEQVQEIEEEPD
+805 AYGEQVQEIEEEP

-861 YGFYGLDHQ
+861 HGFYGLDYQ

-878 FENDAEI
+878 FENDAKI

-892 ALKGEVAFLSRG
+892 ALKGEVAFLFEG

-931 QQSHKAQVSHYAEFL
+931 QQSHKAQVSHYAAFL

>member
-1 MDTNRQCM
+1 MDTKRQCM

-71 KEKSHKENILKELE
+71 EKEKSQNILKELE
-85 EKYHLDPSLVQ
+85 EKYHLDPSLVR

-137 EVNEDTEAHQQQLDE
+137 EVNEDTEAHQQQLNE
-152 RFLSA
+152 SFLSA
-157 LNSEQLEELSVFI
+157 LNSEQLEELSAFI
-170 TQCLSHN
+170 VQCLSYE
-177 SYTSNSILKL
+177 SYTSDSILER
-187 LRSLRNK
+187 LRFLKNK

-200 NKREPAFDEEGFLEK
+200 NKKEPVFDEEGFLEK
-215 PRNLN
+215 LRSLN
-220 KQIQSTEI
+220 KQIQSIET
-228 ASDSAKKAIKCDDFR
+228 ASDRAKEAIKCDSFR

-254 KKSEYNFF
+254 KKSEYQSF
-262 KKLKNEIPTL
+262 KKLKSEIPNL
-272 ESECEAIENDLKSY
+272 ESECEEIENDLKRY
-286 YEARETALFKKFPKF
+286 YEAKETAIFKKFPKF
-301 IQLYDKAISKIQALD
+301 IQLYDKATSKIQALD
-316 FDAIKDKVHALLSG
+316 FDAIKDKVHVLLNG
-330 YEEVPAEFFYFRL
+330 YEEMPAEFFYFRL

-400 GGFSSLFESVSKD
+400 GSFSSLFESVSKD

-421 NHRSSP
+421 NHRSAP
-427 LIIHYVNTIFKKA
+427 LIINYVNTIFKKA
-440 YQNSSTTYL
+440 YQNSPTAYL
-449 EQKYPETSR
+449 EQKYPKASN
-458 NKHATDGYVK
+458 NKHATEGYVK
-468 VSLVANERELLLE
+468 VSLVADE
-481 QISQE
+481 
-486 AKNLLEHGKELL
+486 KELL
-498 LEQILQEAKNLLE
+498 LEQILQEAQNLLD
-511 HGIEPKDITILC
+511 HRIDPKDITILC

-531 IKNYLQENLSEIR
+531 IKNYLQERLSAIR

-551 QLSQFVESKI
+551 RLSQLVESKI

-568 ALAEEEYKP
+568 ALAEEPYKP

-594 IALFGF
+594 IALPGF

-608 GFVWKVME
+608 GFVWKAME
-616 LFELYTECAQICL
+616 LFELYGEPAQSCL
-629 ELALGCEDADE
+629 ELAVGCEDAND

-648 KIASFNSKGAQIM
+648 EIASFNPKGAQIM
-661 TIHKSKGMQFPYVI
+661 TIHGSKGMQFPYVI

-680 GKPNNESDKFLEEYN
+680 GKPNSSHANQFLEEYN
-695 GTELVCLYY
+695 GTELTRLYY

-719 LEKEK
+719 LDKEE
-724 AAKDHEEINAYY
+724 AAKDHEEINVYY
-736 VAFTRAELGLVVVAK
+736 VAFTRAELGLIVVAK
-751 DKDQKK
+751 DKKESKK
-757 DKKKD
+757 
-762 KEESK
+762 ESK
-767 NKGMHEKLDLKPL
+767 NKTMREQLDLTPL
-780 EEGEIAPVIASKKE
+780 EEGEITPVISSQKE
-794 PSNASVLIKPH
+794 PLITSVVIKPH

-842 YQYAYRIPKKS
+842 YQYAYNIPKQS

-885 QALFKNL
+885 QALFKNH
-892 ALKGEVAFLSRG
+892 ALKGEAAFLFQG

-913 WDKGQNLYVLDY
+913 WDRGQNLYVLDY

-946 QTQAPHFKIQAGII
+946 RTQAPHFKIQAGII

>member
-1 MDTNRQCM
+1 MDTKRQCM

-71 KEKSHKENILKELE
+71 EKEKSQNILKELE
-85 EKYHLDPSLVQ
+85 EKYHLNPSFVQ

-137 EVNEDTEAHQQQLDE
+137 EVNEDTEAHQQQLNE
-152 RFLSA
+152 IFLSA
-157 LNSEQLEELSVFI
+157 LNNEQLEELSVFI
-170 TQCLSHN
+170 TQCLSYDN
-177 SYTSNSILKL
+177 YTSDSILER
-187 LRSLRNK
+187 LRFLKNK

-200 NKREPAFDEEGFLEK
+200 NKKEPAFDEEGFLEK
-215 PRNLN
+215 LRSLN
-220 KQIQSTEI
+220 EQIQSIET
-228 ASDSAKKAIKCDDFR
+228 ASDRAKTAIKCDDFR

-254 KKSEYNFF
+254 KKSEYQFF
-262 KKLKNEIPTL
+262 KKLKSEIPTL
-272 ESECEAIENDLKSY
+272 ESECKEIENDLKRY
-286 YEARETALFKKFPKF
+286 YEAKETAIFKKFPKF
-301 IQLYDKAISKIQALD
+301 IQLYDNATSKIQALD
-316 FDAIKDKVHALLSG
+316 FDAIKDKVHVLLNG
-330 YEEVPAEFFYFRL
+330 YEELPAEFFYFRL

-400 GGFSSLFESVSKD
+400 GSFSSLFESVAKD
-413 FYHDNLEF
+413 FYHDNLQF
-421 NHRSSP
+421 NHRSVP
-427 LIIHYVNTIFKKA
+427 LIINYVNTIFKKA
-440 YQNSSTTYL
+440 YQNSPTAYL
-449 EQKYPETSR
+449 EQKYPKTSP
-458 NKHATDGYVK
+458 NKHARDGYVK
-468 VSLVANERELLLE
+468 VSLVADER
-481 QISQE
+481 
-486 AKNLLEHGKELL
+486 ELL
-498 LEQILQEAKNLLE
+498 LEQILQEAQNLLE
-511 HGIEPKDITILC
+511 HRIEPKDITILC
-523 ATNKDALE
+523 ATNDDALE
-531 IKNYLQENLSEIR
+531 IKNYLQENLSAIR

-551 QLSQFVESKI
+551 RLSQFVESKI

-568 ALAEEEYKP
+568 ALVEEPYKP

-587 GYLHDDA
+587 GYLHDDV
-594 IALFGF
+594 IALPGF

-608 GFVWKVME
+608 GFVWKIME
-616 LFELYTECAQICL
+616 QFKLYEEPAQSCL
-629 ELALGCEDADE
+629 ELAVGCEDADG

-648 KIASFNSKGAQIM
+648 AIASSHSKGAQIM

-680 GKPNNESDKFLEEYN
+680 GKPNSSHSNQLLEEYD
-695 GTELVCLYY
+695 GAELVRLYY

-710 VVDKDYARA
+710 MVDKDYARA
-719 LEKEK
+719 LDKEE
-724 AAKDHEEINAYY
+724 AAKDHEETNVYY
-736 VAFTRAELGLVVVAK
+736 VAFTRAELGLIVVAK
-751 DKDQKK
+751 DKKESKK
-757 DKKKD
+757 
-762 KEESK
+762 ESK
-767 NKGMHEKLDLKPL
+767 NKGMREKLDLAPL
-780 EEGEIAPVIASKKE
+780 EEGTIAPVISSQKE
-794 PSNASVLIKPH
+794 PLIASVLIKPH
-805 AYGEQVQEIEEEPD
+805 AYGEQVQEIEEEP

-842 YQYAYRIPKKS
+842 YQYAYNIPKKS

-861 YGFYGLDHQ
+861 HGFYGLDYQ

-878 FENDAEI
+878 FENDAKI

-892 ALKGEVAFLSRG
+892 ALRGEVAFLFEG

-913 WDKGQNLYVLDY
+913 WDRGQNLYVLDY

-931 QQSHKAQVSHYAEFL
+931 QQSHKAQVSHYAAFL

>member
-1 MDTNRQCM
+1 MDTKRQCM

-66 ENLES
+66 ENLEDEKE
-71 KEKSHKENILKELE
+71 KEKSQNILKELE
-85 EKYHLDPSLVQ
+85 EKYRLNPSLVQ
-96 NSAQKIYQR
+96 NRAQKIYQR

-137 EVNEDTEAHQQQLDE
+137 EVNEDIKAHQQQLNAS
-152 RFLSA
+152 FLSA
-157 LNSEQLEELSVFI
+157 LNNEQLEELSVFI
-170 TQCLSHN
+170 AQCLSYD
-177 SYTSNSILKL
+177 SYTSDSVLERLRFLK
-187 LRSLRNK
+187 NK

-200 NKREPAFDEEGFLEK
+200 NKKESAFDEEGFLEK
-215 PRNLN
+215 LRSLSQ
-220 KQIQSTEI
+220 QIQSVET
-228 ASDSAKKAIKCDDFR
+228 ASDKAKTAIKCDDFR

-254 KKSEYNFF
+254 KKSEYRDF
-262 KKLKNEIPTL
+262 KKIKDEIPTL
-272 ESECEAIENDLKSY
+272 ESECEEIENDLKRY
-286 YEARETALFKKFPKF
+286 YEARESALFKKFPKF
-301 IQLYDKAISKIQALD
+301 IRLYDKATSKIQALD
-316 FDAIKDKVHALLSG
+316 FDAIKDKVHALLNG
-330 YEEVPAEFFYFRL
+330 YEEMPAEFFYFRL

-386 FFVGDVKQSIYAFR
+386 FFVGDVKQSIYGFR
-400 GGFSSLFESVSKD
+400 GSFSSLFESVSKD

-427 LIIHYVNTIFKKA
+427 LIINYVNTIFKKA
-440 YQNSSTTYL
+440 YQNSPTAYL
-449 EQKYPETSR
+449 EQKYPKASS
-458 NKHATDGYVK
+458 NKHARDGYVK
-468 VSLVANERELLLE
+468 VSLVADER
-481 QISQE
+481 
-486 AKNLLEHGKELL
+486 ELL

-511 HGIEPKDITILC
+511 HRIDPKDITLLC
-523 ATNKDALE
+523 ARNEDALE
-531 IKNYLQENLSEIR
+531 IKNYLQKNLSAIR

-551 QLSQFVESKI
+551 KLSQFVESKI

-568 ALAEEEYKP
+568 ALAEEPYKP

-594 IALFGF
+594 IALAGF

-629 ELALGCEDADE
+629 ELAVGCEDANE

-648 KIASFNSKGAQIM
+648 EIASFKAEGAQIM

-680 GKPNNESDKFLEEYN
+680 GKPKTNNSNQFLEEYS
-695 GTELVCLYY
+695 GTELMRLYY

-710 VVDKDYARA
+710 VVDKDYARV
-719 LEKEK
+719 LDKEE
-724 AAKDHEEINAYY
+724 AAKNHEEINVYY
-736 VAFTRAELGLVVVAK
+736 VAFTRAELGLIVVAK
-751 DKDQKK
+751 DK
-757 DKKKD
+757 
-762 KEESK
+762 
-767 NKGMHEKLDLKPL
+767 KGMREKLDLAPL
-780 EEGEIAPVIASKKE
+780 EEGEIAPVISSQKE
-794 PSNASVLIKPH
+794 PSSASVLIKPH
-805 AYGEQVQEIEEEPD
+805 AYGEQVQEIEEEP

-831 NFGIALHKGLE
+831 HFGIALHKGLE
-842 YQYAYRIPKKS
+842 YQYAYNIPKKS

-861 YGFYGLDHQ
+861 HGFYGLDYQ

-878 FENDAEI
+878 FENDAKI

-892 ALKGEVAFLSRG
+892 ALRGEVAFLFEG

-931 QQSHKAQVSHYAEFL
+931 QQSHKAQVSHYTAFL

>member
-1 MDTNRQCM
+1 MDTKRQCM

-60 LKILQK
+60 LKILQQ

-71 KEKSHKENILKELE
+71 EKEKAQNILKELE

-110 IRISTIDAFFQSIL
+110 IRINTIDAFFQSIL

-137 EVNEDTEAHQQQLDE
+137 EVNEDTKAHQQQLNE
-152 RFLSA
+152 GFLSA
-157 LNSEQLEELSVFI
+157 LNGEQLEELSVFI
-170 TQCLSHN
+170 AQCLSYDN
-177 SYTSNSILKL
+177 YTSDSILER
-187 LRSLRNK
+187 LRFLKNK

-200 NKREPAFDEEGFLEK
+200 NKKEPAFDEEGFLEK
-215 PRNLN
+215 LRSLN
-220 KQIQSTEI
+220 QQIQSIET
-228 ASDSAKKAIKCDDFR
+228 ASDKAKTAIKCDSFR
-243 GFLNSSLTWLK
+243 GFLNSSLTWLE
-254 KKSEYNFF
+254 KKSEYLHF

-272 ESECEAIENDLKSY
+272 ESECEEIENDLKRY
-286 YEARETALFKKFPKF
+286 YEAREIALFKKFPKF
-301 IQLYDKAISKIQALD
+301 IQLYDNATSKIQALD
-316 FDAIKDKVHALLSG
+316 FDAIKDKVHALLNG
-330 YEEVPAEFFYFRL
+330 YEEMPAEFFYFRL

-377 GQAKWHRSV
+377 GQAKWQRSV

-400 GGFSSLFESVSKD
+400 GSFSSLFESVAKD
-413 FYHDNLEF
+413 FYHDNLQF

-427 LIIHYVNTIFKKA
+427 LIINYVNTIFKKA
-440 YQNSSTTYL
+440 YQNSPTAYL
-449 EQKYPETSR
+449 EQKYPKASS
-458 NKHATDGYVK
+458 NKHARDGYVK
-468 VSLVANERELLLE
+468 VSLVADER
-481 QISQE
+481 
-486 AKNLLEHGKELL
+486 ELL

-511 HGIEPKDITILC
+511 HRIEPKDITILC
-523 ATNKDALE
+523 ATNDDALE
-531 IKNYLQENLSEIR
+531 IKNYLQENLSAIR

-551 QLSQFVESKI
+551 NLSQFVESKI
-561 IKNALEY
+561 IKHALKY
-568 ALAEEEYKP
+568 ALTEEPYKP

-594 IALFGF
+594 IALAGF

-616 LFELYTECAQICL
+616 LFELYGECAQICL
-629 ELALGCEDADE
+629 ELAVGCEDANE

-648 KIASFNSKGAQIM
+648 KIASFNLKGAQIM

-680 GKPNNESDKFLEEYN
+680 GKPKSNNSNQFLEEYN
-695 GTELVCLYY
+695 GAELLRLYY

-719 LEKEK
+719 LDKEE
-724 AAKDHEEINAYY
+724 AAKDYEETNVYY
-736 VAFTRAELGLVVVAK
+736 VAFTRAELGLIVVAK
-751 DKDQKK
+751 DKKESKK
-757 DKKKD
+757 
-762 KEESK
+762 ESK
-767 NKGMHEKLDLKPL
+767 NKTMREKLDLAPL
-780 EEGEIAPVIASKKE
+780 EEGEIMPVISPQKE
-794 PSNASVLIKPH
+794 PLITSVVIKPH
-805 AYGEQVQEIEEEPD
+805 AYGEQVQEIEEEPE
-819 SDYEKNNDQEAI
+819 SDYEKNDDQEAI

-842 YQYAYRIPKKS
+842 YQYAYNIPKKS

-861 YGFYGLDHQ
+861 HGFYGLDYQ

-878 FENDAEI
+878 FENDTEI

-892 ALKGEVAFLSRG
+892 ALKGEAAFLFEG

-931 QQSHKAQVSHYAEFL
+931 QQSHKVQVSHYAAFL
-946 QTQAPHFKIQAGII
+946 KTQAPHFKIQAGII

>member
-1 MDTNRQCM
+1 MDTKRQCM

-32 KGANPSEIL
+32 KGASPSEIL

-66 ENLES
+66 ENLEDE
-71 KEKSHKENILKELE
+71 KEKSQNILKELE
-85 EKYHLDPSLVQ
+85 EKYRLNPDLVR
-96 NSAQKIYQR
+96 NSAPKIYQR

-137 EVNEDTEAHQQQLDE
+137 EVNEDTKAHQQQLNE
-152 RFLSA
+152 GFLSA
-157 LNSEQLEELSVFI
+157 LNGEQLEELSVFI
-170 TQCLSHN
+170 AQCLSYD
-177 SYTSNSILKL
+177 SYTSDSVLERLRFLK
-187 LRSLRNK
+187 NK

-200 NKREPAFDEEGFLEK
+200 NKKEPAFDEEGFLEK
-215 PRNLN
+215 LRSLN
-220 KQIQSTEI
+220 EQIQSIET
-228 ASDSAKKAIKCDDFR
+228 ASDRAKTAIKCDSFR
-243 GFLNSSLTWLK
+243 GFLNSSLTWLE
-254 KKSEYNFF
+254 KKSEYIYF

-272 ESECEAIENDLKSY
+272 ESECEEIENDLKRY
-286 YEARETALFKKFPKF
+286 YEAREIALFKKFPKF
-301 IQLYDKAISKIQALD
+301 IQLYDKATSKIQALD
-316 FDAIKDKVHALLSG
+316 FDAIKDKVHALLNG
-330 YEEVPAEFFYFRL
+330 YEELPAEFFYFRL

-377 GQAKWHRSV
+377 GQAKWQRSV

-400 GGFSSLFESVSKD
+400 GSFSSLFESVAKD
-413 FYHDNLEF
+413 FYHDNLPF

-427 LIIHYVNTIFKKA
+427 LIINYVNTIFKKA
-440 YQNSSTTYL
+440 YQNSPTAYL
-449 EQKYPETSR
+449 EQKYPKTSQ
-458 NKHATDGYVK
+458 NKHVTDGYVK
-468 VSLVANERELLLE
+468 VSLVADER
-481 QISQE
+481 
-486 AKNLLEHGKELL
+486 ELL
-498 LEQILQEAKNLLE
+498 LEQILQEAQNLLE
-511 HGIEPKDITILC
+511 HRIDPKDITILC
-523 ATNKDALE
+523 ATNDDALE
-531 IKNYLQENLSEIR
+531 IKNYLQERLSSIR

-551 QLSQFVESKI
+551 NLSQFVESKI
-561 IKNALEY
+561 IKNALKY
-568 ALAEEEYKP
+568 ALAEEPYKP

-594 IALFGF
+594 IALAGF
-600 NPKKESVA
+600 DPKKESVA
-608 GFVWKVME
+608 GFVWRVME
-616 LFELYTECAQICL
+616 QFELYGEPAQICL
-629 ELALGCEDADE
+629 ELAVGCEDANG

-648 KIASFNSKGAQIM
+648 EIASFNLEGAQIM

-680 GKPNNESDKFLEEYN
+680 GKPKSNNSNQFLEEYN
-695 GTELVCLYY
+695 GTELVRLYY

-719 LEKEK
+719 LDKEE
-724 AAKDHEEINAYY
+724 AAKDHEETNVYY
-736 VAFTRAELGLVVVAK
+736 VAFTRAELGLIVVAK

-757 DKKKD
+757 DKKESK
-762 KEESK
+762 KESK
-767 NKGMHEKLDLKPL
+767 NKGMCEKLDLFPL
-780 EEGEIAPVIASKKE
+780 EEGTIAPVISPQKE
-794 PSNASVLIKPH
+794 PLIPSVLIKPH
-805 AYGEQVQEIEEEPD
+805 AYGEQVQEIEEEP

-842 YQYAYRIPKKS
+842 YQYAYNIPKKS

-861 YGFYGLDHQ
+861 HGFYGLDYQ

-892 ALKGEVAFLSRG
+892 ALKGEVAFLFEG

-913 WDKGQNLYVLDY
+913 WDKGQNLCVLDY

-931 QQSHKAQVSHYAEFL
+931 QQSHKAQVSHYAAFL

>member
-1 MDTNRQCM
+1 MDTKRQCM

-66 ENLES
+66 ENLEKE
-71 KEKSHKENILKELE
+71 KEKSQNILKELE
-85 EKYHLDPSLVQ
+85 EKYRLNPSLVQ

-137 EVNEDTEAHQQQLDE
+137 EVNEDTKAHQQQLNE
-152 RFLSA
+152 SFLST
-157 LNSEQLEELSVFI
+157 LNGEQLEELSVFI
-170 TQCLSHN
+170 AQCLSYDN
-177 SYTSNSILKL
+177 YTSDSILER
-187 LRSLRNK
+187 LRFLKNK

-200 NKREPAFDEEGFLEK
+200 NKKEPAFDEEGFLEK
-215 PRNLN
+215 LRGLN
-220 KQIQSTEI
+220 QQIQSIET
-228 ASDSAKKAIKCDDFR
+228 ASDKAKTAIKCDDFR
-243 GFLNSSLTWLK
+243 GFLNSSLTWLE
-254 KKSEYNFF
+254 KKSEYIYF
-262 KKLKNEIPTL
+262 KKLKDEIPTL
-272 ESECEAIENDLKSY
+272 ESECEEIENDLKRY
-286 YEARETALFKKFPKF
+286 YEAREIAIFKKFPKF
-301 IQLYDKAISKIQALD
+301 IQLYDKATSKIQALD
-316 FDAIKDKVHALLSG
+316 FDAIKDKVHALLNG
-330 YEEVPAEFFYFRL
+330 YEEMPAEFFYFRL

-377 GQAKWHRSV
+377 GQAKWRRSV

-400 GGFSSLFESVSKD
+400 GSFSSLFESVSKD

-421 NHRSSP
+421 NHRSAP
-427 LIIHYVNTIFKKA
+427 LIINYVNTIFKKA
-440 YQNSSTTYL
+440 YQNSPTAYL
-449 EQKYPETSR
+449 EQKYPKASS
-458 NKHATDGYVK
+458 NKHARDGYVK
-468 VSLVANERELLLE
+468 VSLVADER
-481 QISQE
+481 
-486 AKNLLEHGKELL
+486 ELL
-498 LEQILQEAKNLLE
+498 LEQILQEAQNLLE
-511 HGIEPKDITILC
+511 HRIEPKDITILC

-531 IKNYLQENLSEIR
+531 IKNYLQEHLSAIR

-551 QLSQFVESKI
+551 NLSQFVESKI
-561 IKNALEY
+561 IKNALKY
-568 ALAEEEYKP
+568 ALAEEPYKP

-594 IALFGF
+594 IALAGF

-616 LFELYTECAQICL
+616 QFELYGEPAQSCL
-629 ELALGCEDADE
+629 ELAVGCEDADG

-648 KIASFNSKGAQIM
+648 KIASFNAKGAQIM
-661 TIHKSKGMQFPYVI
+661 TIHASKGMQFPYVI

-680 GKPNNESDKFLEEYN
+680 GKPKSNNSNQFLEEYN
-695 GTELVCLYY
+695 GAELVRLYY
-704 RMKNRE
+704 RTKNRE

-719 LEKEK
+719 LDKEK
-724 AAKDHEEINAYY
+724 AAKENEETNVYY
-736 VAFTRAELGLVVVAK
+736 VAFTRAELGLIVVAK
-751 DKDQKK
+751 DKGQKK
-757 DKKKD
+757 DQ
-762 KEESK
+762 KESE
-767 NKGMHEKLDLKPL
+767 NKGMREKLDLAPL
-780 EEGEIAPVIASKKE
+780 EEGEIAPVISPQKE
-794 PSNASVLIKPH
+794 PLIASVVIKPH

-842 YQYAYRIPKKS
+842 YQYAYNIPKKS

-861 YGFYGLDHQ
+861 HGFYGLDRQ

-878 FENDAEI
+878 FENDIEI

-892 ALKGEVAFLSRG
+892 ALKGEAAFLFEG

-931 QQSHKAQVSHYAEFL
+931 QQSHKAQVSHYAAFL

>member
-1 MDTNRQCM
+1 MDTKRQCM

-66 ENLES
+66 ENLENENEKE
-71 KEKSHKENILKELE
+71 KEKSQNILKELE
-85 EKYHLDPSLVQ
+85 EKYRLDPSFVQ

-137 EVNEDTEAHQQQLDE
+137 EVNEDTKAHQQQLNAS
-152 RFLSA
+152 FLSA
-157 LNSEQLEELSVFI
+157 LNNEQLEELSVFI
-170 TQCLSHN
+170 AQCLSYD
-177 SYTSNSILKL
+177 SYTSDSVLERLRFLK
-187 LRSLRNK
+187 NK

-200 NKREPAFDEEGFLEK
+200 NKKDPVFNEEGFLEK
-215 PRNLN
+215 LRSLN
-220 KQIQSTEI
+220 QQIQSVET
-228 ASDSAKKAIKCDDFR
+228 ASNEAKKAIKCDDFR
-243 GFLNSSLTWLK
+243 GFLNSSLTWLE
-254 KKSEYNFF
+254 KKSEYRYF
-262 KKLKNEIPTL
+262 KKFKDEIPTL
-272 ESECEAIENDLKSY
+272 ESECEEIENDLKHY
-286 YEARETALFKKFPKF
+286 YEAKESALFKKFPKF
-301 IQLYDKAISKIQALD
+301 IQLYDKATSKIQSLD
-316 FDAIKDKVHALLSG
+316 FDAIKDKVHALLNG
-330 YEEVPAEFFYFRL
+330 YEEMPAEFFYFRL

-386 FFVGDVKQSIYAFR
+386 FFVGDVKQSIYGFR
-400 GGFSSLFESVSKD
+400 GSFSSLFESVSKD

-427 LIIHYVNTIFKKA
+427 LIINYVNTIFKKA
-440 YQNSSTTYL
+440 YQNSPTAYL
-449 EQKYPETSR
+449 EQKYPKASS
-458 NKHATDGYVK
+458 NNHARDGYVK
-468 VSLVANERELLLE
+468 VSLVADER
-481 QISQE
+481 
-486 AKNLLEHGKELL
+486 ELL

-511 HGIEPKDITILC
+511 HRIEPKDITLLC
-523 ATNKDALE
+523 ATNDDALE
-531 IKNYLQENLSEIR
+531 IKDYLQKNLSTIR

-551 QLSQFVESKI
+551 KLSQFVESKI

-568 ALAEEEYKP
+568 ALAEEPYKP

-587 GYLHDDA
+587 GYLHDDV
-594 IALFGF
+594 IALAGF

-629 ELALGCEDADE
+629 ELAVGCEDANE

-648 KIASFNSKGAQIM
+648 EIASFKAEGAQIM

-680 GKPNNESDKFLEEYN
+680 GKPKTNNSNQFLEEYS
-695 GTELVCLYY
+695 GTELTRLYY

-710 VVDKDYARA
+710 VVDKDYARV
-719 LEKEK
+719 LDKEE
-724 AAKDHEEINAYY
+724 AAKNHEETNVYY
-736 VAFTRAELGLVVVAK
+736 VAFTRAELGLIVVAK

-757 DKKKD
+757 DKK
-762 KEESK
+762 ESK
-767 NKGMHEKLDLKPL
+767 NKGMREKLDLAPL
-780 EEGEIAPVIASKKE
+780 EEGTIAPVISSQKE
-794 PSNASVLIKPH
+794 PSSASVVIKPH
-805 AYGEQVQEIEEEPD
+805 AYGEQVQEIEEEP

-861 YGFYGLDHQ
+861 HGFYGLDYQ

-878 FENDAEI
+878 FENDAKI

-892 ALKGEVAFLSRG
+892 ALKGEVAFLFEG

-931 QQSHKAQVSHYAEFL
+931 QQSHKAQVSHYAAFL

>member
-1 MDTNRQCM
+1 MDTKRQCM

-66 ENLES
+66 ENLEDEKE
-71 KEKSHKENILKELE
+71 KEKSQNILKELE
-85 EKYHLDPSLVQ
+85 EKYRLDPSFVQ

-137 EVNEDTEAHQQQLDE
+137 EVNEDTKVHQQQLNE
-152 RFLSA
+152 IFLSA
-157 LNSEQLEELSVFI
+157 LNNKQLEELSVFI
-170 TQCLSHN
+170 TQCLSYDN
-177 SYTSNSILKL
+177 YTSDSILER
-187 LRSLRNK
+187 LRFLKNK

-200 NKREPAFDEEGFLEK
+200 NKKELAFDEEGFLEK
-215 PRNLN
+215 LRSLN
-220 KQIQSTEI
+220 KQIQSIET
-228 ASDSAKKAIKCDDFR
+228 ASDKAKTAIKCDDFR

-254 KKSEYNFF
+254 KKSEYSNF
-262 KKLKNEIPTL
+262 KKLKDEIPAL
-272 ESECEAIENDLKSY
+272 ESECEEIENDLKRY
-286 YEARETALFKKFPKF
+286 YEARESALFKKFPKF
-301 IQLYDKAISKIQALD
+301 IQLYDRATSKIQALD
-316 FDAIKDKVHALLSG
+316 FDAIKDKVHALLNG
-330 YEEVPAEFFYFRL
+330 YEEMPAEFFYFRL
-343 DSKIAH
+343 DSQIAH

-386 FFVGDVKQSIYAFR
+386 FFVGDVKQSIYGFR
-400 GGFSSLFESVSKD
+400 GSFSSLFESVSKD

-427 LIIHYVNTIFKKA
+427 LIINYVNTIFKKA
-440 YQNSSTTYL
+440 YQNSPTAYL
-449 EQKYPETSR
+449 EQKYPKASS
-458 NKHATDGYVK
+458 NNHARDGYVK
-468 VSLVANERELLLE
+468 VSLVADERELLLE
-481 QISQE
+481 QILQD
-486 AKNLLEHGKELL
+486 AKNLLEHR
-498 LEQILQEAKNLLE
+498 ID
-511 HGIEPKDITILC
+511 PKDITILC
-523 ATNKDALE
+523 TRNEDALE
-531 IKNYLQENLSEIR
+531 IKNYLQKNLSAIR

-551 QLSQFVESKI
+551 KLSQFVESKI

-568 ALAEEEYKP
+568 ALAEEPYKP

-594 IALFGF
+594 IALAGF

-629 ELALGCEDADE
+629 ELAVGCEDANE
-640 FLEKLEAK
+640 FLKKLEAK
-648 KIASFNSKGAQIM
+648 EIASFKAEGAQIM

-680 GKPNNESDKFLEEYN
+680 GKPKTNNSNQFLEEYS
-695 GTELVCLYY
+695 GTELTRLYY

-710 VVDKDYARA
+710 VVDKDYARV
-719 LEKEK
+719 LDKEE
-724 AAKDHEEINAYY
+724 AAKNHEETNVYY
-736 VAFTRAELGLVVVAK
+736 VAFTRAELGLIVVAK

-757 DKKKD
+757 DKK
-762 KEESK
+762 ESK
-767 NKGMHEKLDLKPL
+767 NKGMREKLDLFLL
-780 EEGEIAPVIASKKE
+780 EEGEIAPVISSQKE
-794 PSNASVLIKPH
+794 PLIPSVLIKLH
-805 AYGEQVQEIEEEPD
+805 AYGEQVQEIEEEP
-819 SDYEKNNDQEAI
+819 SDYEKNDDQEAI

-861 YGFYGLDHQ
+861 HGFYGLDYQ

-878 FENDAEI
+878 FENDAKI

-892 ALKGEVAFLSRG
+892 ALRGEVAFLFEG

-913 WDKGQNLYVLDY
+913 WDNGQNLYVLDY

-931 QQSHKAQVSHYAEFL
+931 QQSHKAQVSRYAAFL

>member
-1 MDTNRQCM
+1 MDTKRQCM

-66 ENLES
+66 ENLENE
-71 KEKSHKENILKELE
+71 KEKSQNILKELE
-85 EKYHLDPSLVQ
+85 EKYHLDPSLVR
-96 NSAQKIYQR
+96 NSTPKIYQR

-137 EVNEDTEAHQQQLDE
+137 EVNEDTKAHQQQLNE
-152 RFLSA
+152 GFLSA
-157 LNSEQLEELSVFI
+157 LNNEQLEELSVFI
-170 TQCLSHN
+170 TQCLSYD
-177 SYTSNSILKL
+177 SYTSDSILER
-187 LRSLRNK
+187 LRFLKNK

-200 NKREPAFDEEGFLEK
+200 NKKEPAFDEKGFLEK
-215 PRNLN
+215 LRSLN
-220 KQIQSTEI
+220 NQIQSIET
-228 ASDSAKKAIKCDDFR
+228 ASDKAKKAIKCDSFR
-243 GFLNSSLTWLK
+243 GFLNSSLTWLE
-254 KKSEYNFF
+254 KKSEYQSF
-262 KKLKNEIPTL
+262 KKLKSEIPTL
-272 ESECEAIENDLKSY
+272 ESECEEIENNLKRY
-286 YEARETALFKKFPKF
+286 YEAKETAIFKKFPKF
-301 IQLYDKAISKIQALD
+301 IQLYDNATSKIQALD
-316 FDAIKDKVHALLSG
+316 FDAIKDKVHVLLNG
-330 YEEVPAEFFYFRL
+330 YEEMPAEFFYFRL

-400 GGFSSLFESVSKD
+400 GSFGSLFESVSKD

-421 NHRSSP
+421 NHRSAP
-427 LIIHYVNTIFKKA
+427 LIINYVNTIFKKA
-440 YQNSSTTYL
+440 YQNSPTAYL
-449 EQKYPETSR
+449 EQKYPKTSQ
-458 NKHATDGYVK
+458 NKHVTDGYVK
-468 VSLVANERELLLE
+468 VSLVADDRELLLN
-481 QISQE
+481 QV
-486 AKNLLEHGKELL
+486 
-498 LEQILQEAKNLLE
+498 LQEAQNLLD
-511 HGIEPKDITILC
+511 HRIDPKDITILC

-531 IKNYLQENLSEIR
+531 IKNYLQERLSAIR

-551 QLSQFVESKI
+551 RLSQLVESKI

-568 ALAEEEYKP
+568 ALAEEPYKP

-594 IALFGF
+594 IALPGF

-608 GFVWKVME
+608 GFVWKIME
-616 LFELYTECAQICL
+616 QFKLYGEPAQSCL
-629 ELALGCEDADE
+629 ELAIGCEDAND

-648 KIASFNSKGAQIM
+648 EIASFNPKGAQIM
-661 TIHKSKGMQFPYVI
+661 TIHGSKGMQFPYVI

-680 GKPNNESDKFLEEYN
+680 GKPNSSHANQLLEEYN
-695 GTELVCLYY
+695 GAELARLYY

-719 LEKEK
+719 LDKEE
-724 AAKDHEEINAYY
+724 AAKDHEEINVYY
-736 VAFTRAELGLVVVAK
+736 VAFTRAELGLIVVAK
-751 DKDQKK
+751 DKKESKK
-757 DKKKD
+757 
-762 KEESK
+762 ESK
-767 NKGMHEKLDLKPL
+767 NKTMREQLDLTPL
-780 EEGEIAPVIASKKE
+780 EEGEIIPVVSPQKE
-794 PSNASVLIKPH
+794 PLITSVVIKPH

-842 YQYAYRIPKKS
+842 YQYAYNIPKQS

-861 YGFYGLDHQ
+861 YGFYSLDHQ

-885 QALFKNL
+885 QALFKNH
-892 ALKGEVAFLSRG
+892 ALRGEAAFLFQG

-913 WDKGQNLYVLDY
+913 WDRGQNLYVLDY

-946 QTQAPHFKIQAGII
+946 RTQAPHFKIQAGII

>member
-1 MDTNRQCM
+1 MDTKRQCM

-66 ENLES
+66 ENLENEKE
-71 KEKSHKENILKELE
+71 KEKSQNILKELE
-85 EKYHLDPSLVQ
+85 EKYRLNPSFVQ
-96 NSAQKIYQR
+96 NRAQEIYQR

-137 EVNEDTEAHQQQLDE
+137 EVNEDTKAHQQQLNAS
-152 RFLSA
+152 FLSA
-157 LNSEQLEELSVFI
+157 LNNEQLEELSVFI
-170 TQCLSHN
+170 TQCLSYDN
-177 SYTSNSILKL
+177 YISDSILEQ
-187 LRSLRNK
+187 LRFLKNK

-200 NKREPAFDEEGFLEK
+200 NKKELAFDEKGFLEK
-215 PRNLN
+215 LKSLN
-220 KQIQSTEI
+220 QQIQSVET
-228 ASDSAKKAIKCDDFR
+228 ASNEAKKAIKCDDFR
-243 GFLNSSLTWLK
+243 GFLNSSLTWLE
-254 KKSEYNFF
+254 KKSEYRYF
-262 KKLKNEIPTL
+262 KKFKDEIPTL
-272 ESECEAIENDLKSY
+272 ESECEEIENDLKRY
-286 YEARETALFKKFPKF
+286 YEARESALFKKFPKF
-301 IQLYDKAISKIQALD
+301 IQLYDKATSKIQALD
-316 FDAIKDKVHALLSG
+316 FDAIKDKVHALLNG
-330 YEEVPAEFFYFRL
+330 YEEMPAEFFYFRL

-386 FFVGDVKQSIYAFR
+386 FFVGDVKQSIYGFR
-400 GGFSSLFESVSKD
+400 GSFSSLFESVSKD

-427 LIIHYVNTIFKKA
+427 LIINYVNTIFKKA
-440 YQNSSTTYL
+440 YQNSPTAYL
-449 EQKYPETSR
+449 EQKYPKASS
-458 NKHATDGYVK
+458 NKHARDGYVK
-468 VSLVANERELLLE
+468 VSLVADER
-481 QISQE
+481 
-486 AKNLLEHGKELL
+486 ELL

-511 HGIEPKDITILC
+511 HRIDPKDITLLC
-523 ATNKDALE
+523 ATNDDALE
-531 IKNYLQENLSEIR
+531 IKNYLQKNLSAIR
-544 PSTESSA
+544 PSTESSTK
-551 QLSQFVESKI
+551 LSQFVESRI

-568 ALAEEEYKP
+568 ALAEEPYKP

-594 IALFGF
+594 IALAGF

-629 ELALGCEDADE
+629 ELAVGCEDANE

-648 KIASFNSKGAQIM
+648 EIASFKAEGAQIM

-680 GKPNNESDKFLEEYN
+680 GKPKTNNSNQFLEEYS
-695 GTELVCLYY
+695 GTELTRLYY

-710 VVDKDYARA
+710 VVDKDYARV
-719 LEKEK
+719 LDKEEV
-724 AAKDHEEINAYY
+724 AKNREETNVYY
-736 VAFTRAELGLVVVAK
+736 VAFTRAELGLIVVAK

-757 DKKKD
+757 DKKESKD
-762 KEESK
+762 K
-767 NKGMHEKLDLKPL
+767 GMREKLDLAPL
-780 EEGEIAPVIASKKE
+780 EEGEIAPVISSQKE
-794 PSNASVLIKPH
+794 PLIASVLIKPH

-842 YQYAYRIPKKS
+842 YQYAYNIPKKS

-861 YGFYGLDHQ
+861 HGFYGLDYQ

-878 FENDAEI
+878 FENDIEI

-892 ALKGEVAFLSRG
+892 ALKGEAAFLFEG

>member
-1 MDTNRQCM
+1 MDTKRQCM

-66 ENLES
+66 ENLENENE
-71 KEKSHKENILKELE
+71 KEKSQNILKELE
-85 EKYHLDPSLVQ
+85 EKYRLKPDLVR
-96 NSAQKIYQR
+96 NSAPKIYQR

-137 EVNEDTEAHQQQLDE
+137 EVNEDTKAHQQQLNE
-152 RFLSA
+152 GFLSA
-157 LNSEQLEELSVFI
+157 LNGEQLEELSVFT
-170 TQCLSHN
+170 TQCLSYDN
-177 SYTSNSILKL
+177 YTSDSILER
-187 LRSLRNK
+187 LRFLKNK

-200 NKREPAFDEEGFLEK
+200 NKKEPAFDEEGFLEK
-215 PRNLN
+215 LRSLN
-220 KQIQSTEI
+220 QQIQSIET
-228 ASDSAKKAIKCDDFR
+228 ASDTAKKAIKCDDFR
-243 GFLNSSLTWLK
+243 GFLNSSLTWLE
-254 KKSEYNFF
+254 KKSEYRDF
-262 KKLKNEIPTL
+262 KKLKDEIPTL
-272 ESECEAIENDLKSY
+272 ESECEEIENDLKRY

-301 IQLYDKAISKIQALD
+301 IQLYDKATSKIQTLD
-316 FDAIKDKVHALLSG
+316 FDAIKDKIHALLNG
-330 YEEVPAEFFYFRL
+330 YEELPAEFFYFRL

-363 KILAPFIDEIKAGI
+363 KILAPFINEIKAGI

-400 GGFSSLFESVSKD
+400 GSFSSLFESVAKD
-413 FYHDNLEF
+413 FYHDNLPF
-421 NHRSSP
+421 NHRSAP
-427 LIIHYVNTIFKKA
+427 LIINYVNTIFKKA
-440 YQNSSTTYL
+440 YQNSPTAYL
-449 EQKYPETSR
+449 EQKYPKTSN
-458 NKHATDGYVK
+458 NKHARDGYVK
-468 VSLVANERELLLE
+468 VSLVADER
-481 QISQE
+481 
-486 AKNLLEHGKELL
+486 ELL

-511 HGIEPKDITILC
+511 HRIEPKDITILC
-523 ATNKDALE
+523 ATNADALE
-531 IKNYLQENLSEIR
+531 IKNYLQENLSAIR

-551 QLSQFVESKI
+551 NLSQFVESKI
-561 IKNALEY
+561 IKNTLKY
-568 ALAEEEYKP
+568 ALAEEPYKP

-594 IALFGF
+594 IALAGF

-616 LFELYTECAQICL
+616 LFELYGEPAQICL
-629 ELALGCEDADE
+629 ELAVGCEDADE

-648 KIASFNSKGAQIM
+648 KIASFNLKGAQIM

-680 GKPNNESDKFLEEYN
+680 GKPKSNNSNQFLEEYN
-695 GTELVCLYY
+695 DTELLRLYY

-719 LEKEK
+719 LDKEE
-724 AAKDHEEINAYY
+724 AAKDHEETNVYY
-736 VAFTRAELGLVVVAK
+736 VAFTRAELGLIVVAK
-751 DKDQKK
+751 DKKESKK
-757 DKKKD
+757 
-762 KEESK
+762 ESK
-767 NKGMHEKLDLKPL
+767 NKGMREKLDLAPL
-780 EEGEIAPVIASKKE
+780 EEGTIAPVISPQKE
-794 PSNASVLIKPH
+794 PLITSTLIKPH
-805 AYGEQVQEIEEEPD
+805 AYGEQVQEIEEEP

-842 YQYAYRIPKKS
+842 YQYAYNIPKKS

-861 YGFYGLDHQ
+861 HGFYGLDYQ

-878 FENDAEI
+878 FENDAKI

-892 ALKGEVAFLSRG
+892 ALRGEAAFLFEG

-913 WDKGQNLYVLDY
+913 WDRGQNLYVLDY

-931 QQSHKAQVSHYAEFL
+931 QQSHKAQVSHYAAFL
-946 QTQAPHFKIQAGII
+946 KTQAPHFKIQAGII

>member
-1 MDTNRQCM
+1 MDTKRQCM

-66 ENLES
+66 ENLEDEKE
-71 KEKSHKENILKELE
+71 KEKSQNILKELE
-85 EKYHLDPSLVQ
+85 EKYHLKPDLVR
-96 NSAQKIYQR
+96 NSAPKIYQR

-137 EVNEDTEAHQQQLDE
+137 EVNEDTKAHQQQLNE
-152 RFLSA
+152 GFLSA

-170 TQCLSHN
+170 AQCLSHE
-177 SYTSNSILKL
+177 SYTSDSILER
-187 LRSLRNK
+187 LRFLKNK

-200 NKREPAFDEEGFLEK
+200 NKKEPAFDEEGFLEK
-215 PRNLN
+215 LRSLN
-220 KQIQSTEI
+220 QQIQSIET
-228 ASDSAKKAIKCDDFR
+228 ASDRAKTAIKCDDFR
-243 GFLNSSLTWLK
+243 GFLNSSLTWLE
-254 KKSEYNFF
+254 KKSEYLHF

-272 ESECEAIENDLKSY
+272 ESECEEIENDLKRY

-301 IQLYDKAISKIQALD
+301 IQLYDKATSKIQALD
-316 FDAIKDKVHALLSG
+316 FDAIKDKVHVLLNG
-330 YEEVPAEFFYFRL
+330 YEEMPAEFFYFRL

-400 GGFSSLFESVSKD
+400 GSFSSLFESVSKD

-421 NHRSSP
+421 NHRSAP
-427 LIIHYVNTIFKKA
+427 LIINYVNTIFKKA
-440 YQNSSTTYL
+440 YQNSPTAYL
-449 EQKYPETSR
+449 EQKYPKASS
-458 NKHATDGYVK
+458 NKHTTDGYVK
-468 VSLVANERELLLE
+468 VSLVADER
-481 QISQE
+481 
-486 AKNLLEHGKELL
+486 ELL
-498 LEQILQEAKNLLE
+498 LEQILQEAQNLLE
-511 HGIEPKDITILC
+511 HRIEPKDITILC

-531 IKNYLQENLSEIR
+531 IKNYLQENLSAIR

-551 QLSQFVESKI
+551 NLSQFVESKI
-561 IKNALEY
+561 IKNALKY
-568 ALAEEEYKP
+568 ALAEEPYKP

-594 IALFGF
+594 IALAGF

-616 LFELYTECAQICL
+616 LFELYGEPAQSCL
-629 ELALGCEDADE
+629 ELAVGCEDADG

-648 KIASFNSKGAQIM
+648 KIASSHSKGAQIM
-661 TIHKSKGMQFPYVI
+661 TIHGSKGMQFPYVI

-680 GKPNNESDKFLEEYN
+680 GKPKSNNSNQFLEEYN
-695 GTELVCLYY
+695 GTELVHLYY

-719 LEKEK
+719 LDKEE
-724 AAKDHEEINAYY
+724 AAKDHEETNVYY
-736 VAFTRAELGLVVVAK
+736 VAFTRAELGLIIVVK

-757 DKKKD
+757 DKKESK
-762 KEESK
+762 KESK
-767 NKGMHEKLDLKPL
+767 NKGMREKLDLFPL
-780 EEGEIAPVIASKKE
+780 EEGAIAPVISSQKE
-794 PSNASVLIKPH
+794 PLIASVLIKPH
-805 AYGEQVQEIEEEPD
+805 AYGEQVQEIEEEP

-842 YQYAYRIPKKS
+842 YQYAYNIPKKS

-861 YGFYGLDHQ
+861 HGFYGLDYQ

-878 FENDAEI
+878 FENDAKI
-885 QALFKNL
+885 QALFKNY
-892 ALKGEVAFLSRG
+892 ALRGETAFLFEG

-931 QQSHKAQVSHYAEFL
+931 QQSHKAQVSHYAAFL
-946 QTQAPHFKIQAGII
+946 KTQAPHFKIQAGII

>member
-1 MDTNRQCM
+1 MDTKRQCM

-66 ENLES
+66 ENLENE
-71 KEKSHKENILKELE
+71 KEKSQNILKELE
-85 EKYHLDPSLVQ
+85 EKYRLNPSFVQ
-96 NSAQKIYQR
+96 NSAPKIYQR

-137 EVNEDTEAHQQQLDE
+137 EVNEDTKAHQQQLNE
-152 RFLSA
+152 GFLSA
-157 LNSEQLEELSVFI
+157 LNNEQLEELSVFI
-170 TQCLSHN
+170 AQCLSYD
-177 SYTSNSILKL
+177 SYTSDSILER
-187 LRSLRNK
+187 LRFLKNK

-200 NKREPAFDEEGFLEK
+200 NKKDPVFDEERFLEK
-215 PRNLN
+215 LRNLN
-220 KQIQSTEI
+220 QQIQSVET
-228 ASDSAKKAIKCDDFR
+228 ASDTAKKAIKCDDFR
-243 GFLNSSLTWLK
+243 GFLNSSLTWLEK
-254 KKSEYNFF
+254 KGEYRDF
-262 KKLKNEIPTL
+262 KKIKDEIPTL
-272 ESECEAIENDLKSY
+272 ESECEEIENDLKRY
-286 YEARETALFKKFPKF
+286 YEARESALFKKFPKF
-301 IQLYDKAISKIQALD
+301 IQLYDKATSKIQVLD
-316 FDAIKDKVHALLSG
+316 FDAIKDKVHALLNG
-330 YEEVPAEFFYFRL
+330 YEEMPAEFFYFRL
-343 DSKIAH
+343 DSRIAH

-386 FFVGDVKQSIYAFR
+386 FFVGDVKQSIYGFR
-400 GGFSSLFESVSKD
+400 GSFSSLFESVSKD

-427 LIIHYVNTIFKKA
+427 LIINYVNTIFKKA
-440 YQNSSTTYL
+440 YQNSPTAYL
-449 EQKYPETSR
+449 EQKYPKASQ
-458 NKHATDGYVK
+458 NKHARDGYVK
-468 VSLVANERELLLE
+468 VSLVADERELLL
-481 QISQE
+481 
-486 AKNLLEHGKELL
+486 K
-498 LEQILQEAKNLLE
+498 QILQEAKNLLE
-511 HGIEPKDITILC
+511 HRIEPKDITLLC
-523 ATNKDALE
+523 ATNDDALE
-531 IKNYLQENLSEIR
+531 IKNYLQKNLSAIR

-551 QLSQFVESKI
+551 KLSQFVESKI

-568 ALAEEEYKP
+568 ALAEEPYKP

-594 IALFGF
+594 IALAGF

-616 LFELYTECAQICL
+616 WFELYTECAQICL
-629 ELALGCEDADE
+629 ELAVGCEDANE

-648 KIASFNSKGAQIM
+648 EIASFKAKGAQIM

-680 GKPNNESDKFLEEYN
+680 GKPKSNNSNQFLEEYN
-695 GTELVCLYY
+695 GTELLRLYY

-719 LEKEK
+719 LDEEE
-724 AAKDHEEINAYY
+724 AAKDHEEINVYY
-736 VAFTRAELGLVVVAK
+736 VAFTRAELGLIVVAK

-757 DKKKD
+757 DKK
-762 KEESK
+762 ESK
-767 NKGMHEKLDLKPL
+767 NKGMREKLDLVPL
-780 EEGEIAPVIASKKE
+780 EEGEIVPVTSSQKE
-794 PSNASVLIKPH
+794 PLIKSVVIKPH
-805 AYGEQVQEIEEEPD
+805 AYGEQVQEIEEEP

-861 YGFYGLDHQ
+861 HGFYGLDYQ

-878 FENDAEI
+878 FENDAKI

-892 ALKGEVAFLSRG
+892 ALRGEVAFLFEG

-931 QQSHKAQVSHYAEFL
+931 QQSHKAQVSHYAAFL